1 MPGAVPLIERGDTH
15 CPLQE
20 REPPFWGPVGKKM
33 AEGGSG
39 EPSARAA
46 LQRVGS
52 GKPHNGPL
60 VPQAALIIPILQ
72 ARKLRPREVVTRWS
86 PFLNSRVPRSE
97 YSGGQKSSGAEE
109 DFLKRYKQEQAR
121 VQDELFQV
129 VTREREAATKH
140 RSASLQRGEGS
151 VDQEKRKSA
160 QLARELESREAELN
174 RRDTFYKE
182 QLGRL
187 EKKNA
192 EMYKLSSQQFH
203 EAASKMEGTIKAAA
217 PGPVTRTSIGPERL
231 GPRPQPVMPLPRLSL
246 RVLLPPPP
254 PLLLL
259 PLLLLLLLRGA
270 QGAAGAP
277 RADGGQQPT
286 FRTFLASDWGL
297 THLVVHEQT
306 GEVYVGAV
314 NRIYKLSGN
323 LTLLRAHVTGP
334 VEDNEKC
341 YPPPSVQSCPHGL
354 GSTDNVN
361 KLLLLDYAANRLLAC
376 GSASQGICQFLRL
389 DDLFKLGEPHHRKEH
404 YLSSVREAGSM
415 AGVLIAGPLGQGQAK
430 LFVGT
435 PIDGKSEYFPTL
447 SSRRLMANEE
457 DADMFG
463 FVYQDEFV
471 SSQLKIPSDTLSKF
485 PAFDIYYVYSFRSE
499 QFVYYLTLQLDTQLT
514 SPDAAGEHFF
524 TSKIVRL
531 CVDDPKFYSYVE
543 FPIGCEQAGVEYRL
557 VQDAYLSRP
566 GRALARQL
574 GLAEDEDV
582 LFTVFAQG
590 QKNRVKPP
598 KESVLCLFTLRAI
611 KEKIKERIQ
620 SCYRGE
626 GKLSLPWLLNKELG
640 CINSP
645 LQIDDD
651 FCGQD
656 FNQPLGGTVT
666 IEGTPLFV
674 DKDDGLTAVAAYD
687 YRGRTVVFAG
697 TRSGRIRKILVDLA
711 NPGGRPA
718 LAYES
723 VVAQENSPILRDLVL
738 SPDRQYLY
746 AMTEKQVTRVPVESC
761 VQYTSCELC
770 LGSRDPHCGW
780 CVLHSICSRQDAC
793 ERADEPQRFASDLL
807 QCVQLMVQPR
817 NVSVTMSQVPLVLQ
831 AWNVPDLSAGVNCS
845 FEDFTESE
853 SILEDGRIHCR
864 SPSAREVAPITRGQ
878 GDQRVVKLYLK
889 SKETG
894 KKFASVDFVFYNCSV
909 HQSCLSC
916 VNGSF
921 PCHWCKYRHVCTHNA
936 ADCAFLEGRVN
947 VSEYSY
953 EGNDVSDLPVNLSVV
968 WNGNFVIDNPQNI
981 QAHLY
986 KCPALRESCG
996 LCLKADPRFECGWCV
1011 AERRCSLRPHCPGD
1025 SPAAWMHA
1033 RHGSSRC
1040 TDPKIL
1046 KLFPETGPRQGG
1058 TRLTITGE
1066 NLGLRFEDVR
1076 LGVRVG
1082 KVLCSPVENEYISAE
1097 QIVCEIGDASTVRA
1111 HDALVEVC
1119 VRDCSPHY
1127 RALSPKRFT
1136 FVTPTFYRV
1145 SPARGPLSGGTWIG
1159 IEGSHLNAGSDV
1171 AVSVGGRPCSFSW
1184 RNSREIRCLTPPGQS
1199 PGSAP
1204 IVININRAQLTNP
1217 EVKYN
1222 YTEDPTIL
1230 KIDPEW
1236 SINSGGTLLTVTGT
1250 NLATIREPRIRAK
1263 YGGVER
1269 ENSCLVYN
1277 DTTMVCRAPSVDNP
1291 SRSPPELGERPDEL
1305 GFVMDDVRALLVLN
1319 ASSFVYYPDPVLEP
1333 LSPTGLLE
1341 LKPSSPLI
1349 LKGRNLLPPAP
1360 GNSRLNYTVL
1370 IGSTPCALTVSET
1383 QLLCESPNLTG
1394 QHKVTVRAGGF
1405 EFSPGMLQ
1413 VYSDSLLTL
1422 PAIVGIG
1429 GGGGLL
1435 LLVIVAVLIAYK
1447 RKSRDADRTL
1457 KRLQL
1462 QMDNLESRVALECKE
1477 AFAELQ
1483 TDIHELTND
1492 LDGAGIPFLDY
1503 RTYAMRVL
1511 FPGIEDHPVLKEM
1524 EVQANVEK
1532 SLTLFGQLLTKK
1544 HFLLTFIRTL
1554 EAQRSFSMRDRGNV
1568 ASLIMT
1574 ALQGEME
1581 YATGV
1586 LKQLLSDLIEKNLES
1601 KNHPKLLLRR
1611 TESVAEKMLTNWF
1624 TFLLYKFLKECAGEP
1639 LFMLYCAI
1647 KQQMEKGPIDAITG
1661 EARYSLSEDKLIRQQ
1676 IDYKTLTLN
1685 CVNPENENAPEVPVK
1700 GLNCDTVTQV
1710 KEKLLD
1716 AVYKGVPYSQR
1727 PKAGDMDLEWRQ
1739 GRMARIILQ
1748 DEDVTTKIDN
1758 DWKRLNTLAHYQV
1771 TDGSSVALVPKQTS
1785 AYNISNSSTF
1795 TKSLS
1800 RYESML
1806 RTASSPDSLRSR
1818 TPMITPDLE
1827 SGTKLWHLVKNH
1839 DHLDQ
1844 REGDRGS
1851 KMVSEIYLTR
1861 LLATKGTLQKF
1872 VDDLFET
1879 IFSTAHRGSAL
1890 PLAIK
1895 YMFDFLDEQA
1905 DQHQIHDSDVRH
1917 TWKSNCLP
1925 LRFWVNVIKNPQFVF
1940 DIHKSSITD
1949 ACLSVVAQTFM
1960 DSCSTSEH
1968 KLGKDSPSNKLLYAK
1983 DIPNYKSWVERYYAD
1998 IAKMPAISD
2007 QDMSAYLAEQS
2018 RLHLSQFNSMSAL
2031 HEIYSYITK
2040 YKDEILTALE
2050 KDEQA
2055 RRQRLRSKLEQV
2067 VDTMALSS

>member
-1 MPGAVPLIERGDTH
+1 WSVHRG
-15 CPLQE
+15 
-20 REPPFWGPVGKKM
+20 
-33 AEGGSG
+33 
-39 EPSARAA
+39 RAA
-46 LQRVGS
+46 AMWL
-52 GKPHNGPL
+52 L
-60 VPQAALIIPILQ
+60 
-72 ARKLRPREVVTRWS
+72 W
-86 PFLNSRVPRSE
+86 
-97 YSGGQKSSGAEE
+97 
-109 DFLKRYKQEQAR
+109 LK
-121 VQDELFQV
+121 
-129 VTREREAATKH
+129 H
-140 RSASLQRGEGS
+140 H
-151 VDQEKRKSA
+151 
-160 QLARELESREAELN
+160 
-174 RRDTFYKE
+174 
-182 QLGRL
+182 
-187 EKKNA
+187 
-192 EMYKLSSQQFH
+192 LSINVW
-203 EAASKMEGTIKAAA
+203 T
-217 PGPVTRTSIGPERL
+217 
-231 GPRPQPVMPLPRLSL
+231 
-246 RVLLPPPP
+246 
-254 PLLLL
+254 LLLL
-259 PLLLLLLLRGA
+259 GSTWLPLAEGS
-270 QGAAGAP
+270 P
-277 RADGGQQPT
+277 KSP
-286 FRTFLASDWGL
+286 FRTFPVTDWSL
-297 THLVVHEQT
+297 THLVVHNKT

-314 NRIYKLSGN
+314 NRIYKLSNN
-323 LTLLRAHVTGP
+323 LTLLRTHVTGP

-354 GSTDNVN
+354 VTTNNVN
-361 KLLLLDYAANRLLAC
+361 KLLLVDYSGNRLIAC

-404 YLSSVREAGSM
+404 YLSSVNESGTMS
-415 AGVLIAGPLGQGQAK
+415 GVIIEVLNGQNK
-430 LFVGT
+430 LFIGT

-447 SSRRLMANEE
+447 SSRKLMANEE
-457 DADMFG
+457 NAEMFG

-485 PAFDIYYVYSFRSE
+485 PTFDIYYIYSFSSE

-514 SPDAAGEHFF
+514 SPDSTGEQFF

-543 FPIGCEQAGVEYRL
+543 FPIGCVQDGIEYRL
-557 VQDAYLSRP
+557 IQDAYLTKP
-566 GRALARQL
+566 GKALAKYL
-574 GLAEDEDV
+574 GISEREDI
-582 LFTVFAQG
+582 LFTIFSQG

-598 KESVLCLFTLRAI
+598 KESVLCLFTLKKI
-611 KEKIKERIQ
+611 KDKIKERIQ

-645 LQIDDD
+645 LQIDDN

-674 DKDDGLTAVAAYD
+674 DKEDGMTSVAAYD
-687 YRGRTVVFAG
+687 YRGQTVVFAG
-697 TRSGRIRKILVDLA
+697 TRSGKIKKV
-711 NPGGRPA
+711 GKKHQA
-718 LAYES
+718 LQYEN
-723 VVAQENSPILRDLVL
+723 VVAHEGSSILRDLVL
-738 SPDRQYLY
+738 SPDRQHIY

-761 VQYTSCELC
+761 EQYESCELC

-780 CVLHSICSRQDAC
+780 CVLHNICSRKDRC
-793 ERADEPQRFASDLL
+793 ERADEPQRFASDLR
-807 QCVQLMVQPR
+807 QCVQLTVQPK
-817 NVSVTMSQVPLVLQ
+817 NISVTMSEVPLVLQ

-853 SILEDGRIHCR
+853 SRIEDGKIYCS
-864 SPSAREVAPITRGQ
+864 SPSAKDVIPITRGR
-878 GDQRVVKLYLK
+878 GELLYLK

-921 PCHWCKYRHVCTHNA
+921 PCHWCKYRHICTHNA
-936 ADCAFLEGRVN
+936 ADCSFLEGRVKL
-947 VSEYSY
+947 SEDCPQILPSTQIYIPVGVVKPITLTAKNLPQPQSGQRNYECIFHIPGSTTRVTALRFNSTSIQCQNTSYFY
-953 EGNDVSDLPVNLSVV
+953 EGNDISDLPVNLSVV

-986 KCPALRESCG
+986 KCSALRESCG

-1011 AERRCSLRPHCPGD
+1011 SERRCSLRQHCLAYE
-1025 SPAAWMHA
+1025 SSWMHA
-1033 RHGSSRC
+1033 SSGNSRC
-1040 TDPKIL
+1040 TDPKIT
-1046 KLFPETGPRQGG
+1046 KTGPRQGG

-1066 NLGLRFEDVR
+1066 NLGLKFEDVR
-1076 LGVRVG
+1076 WGVRVG
-1082 KVLCSPVENEYISAE
+1082 KVMCIPIESEYISAE
-1097 QIVCEIGDASTVRA
+1097 QIVCEIGDASPSKVHEAR
-1111 HDALVEVC
+1111 VEVC
-1119 VRDCSPHY
+1119 IRDCSPSY
-1127 RALSPKRFT
+1127 RATSPKSFT
-1136 FVTPTFYRV
+1136 FVVGPV
-1145 SPARGPLSGGTWIG
+1145 LGDKSARGPLSGGTWIA
-1159 IEGSHLNAGSDV
+1159 IEGSHLNAGSN
-1171 AVSVGGRPCSFSW
+1171 VSVTIGGRPCAFSW
-1184 RNSREIRCLTPPGQS
+1184 RSAREIRCRTPPGHTPGGS
-1199 PGSAP
+1199 P
-1204 IVININRAQLTNP
+1204 ILININRAELSNP

-1222 YTEDPTIL
+1222 YTEDPTIQ

-1250 NLATIREPRIRAK
+1250 NLATIKEPRIRAK
-1263 YGGVER
+1263 YCSSER
-1269 ENSCLVYN
+1269 ENNCTVYN
-1277 DTTMVCRAPSVDNP
+1277 DTTMVCYAPSIDNP
-1291 SRSPPELGERPDEL
+1291 VRSPPEVGDRPDEI
-1305 GFVMDDVRALLVLN
+1305 GFIMDNVQALLIIN
-1319 ASSFVYYPDPVLEP
+1319 TTNFVYYPDPVFEP
-1333 LSPTGLLE
+1333 LSPTGMLE

-1349 LKGRNLLPPAP
+1349 LKGRNLLPPAA

-1370 IGSTPCALTVSET
+1370 IGDTPCTLTVSET

-1394 QHKVTVRAGGF
+1394 QHKVTVNAGGF
-1405 EFSPGMLQ
+1405 EFSPGTLQ
-1413 VYSDSLLTL
+1413 IYSDSLLTL
-1422 PAIVGIG
+1422 PAIIGIG

-1435 LLVIVAVLIAYK
+1435 LLIIIIVLIAYK

-1483 TDIHELTND
+1483 TDINELTND

-1532 SLTLFGQLLTKK
+1532 SLTLFGQLLNKK

-1676 IDYKTLTLN
+1676 IDYKMLTLN
-1685 CVNPENENAPEVPVK
+1685 CVNPENENAPEIPVK
-1700 GLNCDTVTQV
+1700 VLNCDTITQV

-1771 TDGSSVALVPKQTS
+1771 TDGSSVALVPKQNS

-1839 DHLDQ
+1839 DHMDQ

-1905 DQHQIHDSDVRH
+1905 DKHQINDYDVRH

-1940 DIHKSSITD
+1940 DIHKNSITD

-2040 YKDEILTALE
+2040 YKDEVRHG
-2050 KDEQA
+2050 DGDSM
-2055 RRQRLRSKLEQV
+2055 RRRRVWLAYRDGRRPWCLGRWRV
-2067 VDTMALSS
+2067 VVTVQLVAMY

>member
-1 MPGAVPLIERGDTH
+1 MTSHSTPPPG
-15 CPLQE
+15 
-20 REPPFWGPVGKKM
+20 
-33 AEGGSG
+33 
-39 EPSARAA
+39 
-46 LQRVGS
+46 
-52 GKPHNGPL
+52 GPL
-60 VPQAALIIPILQ
+60 L
-72 ARKLRPREVVTRWS
+72 
-86 PFLNSRVPRSE
+86 PF
-97 YSGGQKSSGAEE
+97 
-109 DFLKRYKQEQAR
+109 
-121 VQDELFQV
+121 
-129 VTREREAATKH
+129 
-140 RSASLQRGEGS
+140 
-151 VDQEKRKSA
+151 
-160 QLARELESREAELN
+160 
-174 RRDTFYKE
+174 
-182 QLGRL
+182 
-187 EKKNA
+187 
-192 EMYKLSSQQFH
+192 
-203 EAASKMEGTIKAAA
+203 
-217 PGPVTRTSIGPERL
+217 
-231 GPRPQPVMPLPRLSL
+231 
-246 RVLLPPPP
+246 
-254 PLLLL
+254 LLLL
-259 PLLLLLLLRGA
+259 SGVLATTPSDLRSFSPPEG
-270 QGAAGAP
+270 
-277 RADGGQQPT
+277 
-286 FRTFLASDWGL
+286 GL
-297 THLVVHEQT
+297 THLVVHNKT
-306 GEVYVGAV
+306 GEVYLGAV
-314 NRIYKLSGN
+314 NWIFKLSSN
-323 LTLLRAHVTGP
+323 LTKLRSHVTGP
-334 VEDNEKC
+334 VVDNEKC
-341 YPPPSVQSCPHGL
+341 YPPPGVQSCPHEL
-354 GSTDNVN
+354 AQTSNVN
-361 KLLLLDYAANRLLAC
+361 KLLLLDYGQNRLIAC
-376 GSASQGICQFLRL
+376 GSTSQGICQFLRL

-404 YLSSVREAGSM
+404 YLSSVAEAGTMSGVVIGGDATGGGGE
-415 AGVLIAGPLGQGQAK
+415 AGK

-447 SSRRLMANEE
+447 SSRKLMANEE
-457 DADMFG
+457 NADMFS

-485 PAFDIYYVYSFRSE
+485 PAFDIYYIYGFSSE

-514 SPDAAGEHFF
+514 SPDASGEQFF

-543 FPIGCEQAGVEYRL
+543 FPIGCTKDGVEYRM

-566 GRALARQL
+566 GTKLARSL
-574 GLAEDEDV
+574 GISEQEEV

-590 QKNRVKPP
+590 QKNRAKPP
-598 KESVLCLFTLRAI
+598 KESALCLFTLRRI

-626 GKLSLPWLLNKELG
+626 GKLSLPWLLNKELA

-645 LQIDDD
+645 LQIDDN

-656 FNQPLGGTVT
+656 FNQPLGGTST
-666 IEGTPLFV
+666 IEGLPLFV
-674 DKDDGLTAVAAYD
+674 DKDDGMTSVAAYE
-687 YRGRTVVFAG
+687 YRGHTVAFTG
-697 TRSGRIRKILVDLA
+697 TRSGRIKKILVNSVNQPVML
-711 NPGGRPA
+711 
-718 LAYES
+718 YENVTVS
-723 VVAQENSPILRDLVL
+723 EGSPIHRDLL
-738 SPDRQYLY
+738 FSPDHQHIY
-746 AMTEKQVTRVPVESC
+746 ALTDKQVSRVPVESC
-761 VQYTSCELC
+761 EQYSSCSAC
-770 LGSRDPHCGW
+770 LGSGDPHCGW
-780 CVLHSICSRQDAC
+780 CVLHNVCSRKDHC
-793 ERADEPQRFASDLL
+793 ERADEPQRFASRVE
-807 QCVQLMVQPR
+807 QCVKLSVQPG
-817 NVSVTMSQVPLVLQ
+817 NISVTMSEVQLVLQ
-831 AWNVPDLSAGVNCS
+831 AQNVPNLSAGVNCS
-845 FEDFTESE
+845 FEDYTETE
-853 SILEDGRIHCR
+853 GRIFGGRIYCL
-864 SPSAREVAPITRGQ
+864 SPSTREVAPITRNQ
-878 GDQRVVKLYLK
+878 GDKRTVKLYLK

-921 PCHWCKYRHVCTHNA
+921 PCHWCKYRHMCTQNA
-936 ADCAFLEGRVN
+936 NDCSFQEGRVN
-947 VSEYSY
+947 VSEECPQILPSTQIYIPVGVMKPITLLAKNLPQPQSGQRNYECIFHIQGATYSVTALRFNSTSIQCQETSYDY
-953 EGNDVSDLPVNLSVV
+953 EGNDISDLPVDLSVV
-968 WNGNFVIDNPQNI
+968 WNGNQVIDNPFNI

-986 KCPALRESCG
+986 KCYALRDSCG
-996 LCLKADPRFECGWCV
+996 MCLKADPRFECGWCV
-1011 AERRCSLRPHCPGD
+1011 QEKKCSLRQECAPLE
-1025 SPAAWMHA
+1025 SSWMHA
-1033 RHGSSRC
+1033 TTGNSRC
-1040 TDPKIL
+1040 THPKIS

-1066 NLGLRFEDVR
+1066 NLGLQFRDIQTGVR
-1076 LGVRVG
+1076 LG
-1082 KVLCSPVENEYISAE
+1082 KVPCIPIEEEYISSE
-1097 QIVCEIGDASTVRA
+1097 RIVCLLNDATGYRVQEA
-1111 HDALVEVC
+1111 NVEVC
-1119 VRDCSPHY
+1119 VRDCLADY
-1127 RALSPKRFT
+1127 RALSPRAFT
-1136 FVTPTFYRV
+1136 FVTPFFTRV
-1145 SPARGPLSGGTWIG
+1145 LPAQGPLSGGTRIT
-1159 IEGSHLNAGSDV
+1159 IEGNHLNAGSS
-1171 AVSVGGRPCSFSW
+1171 VSVNIGRHLCHFKK
-1184 RNSREIRCLTPPGQS
+1184 RNSREIVCVTPAGLTP
-1199 PGSAP
+1199 GSTPVMVDIDSAEL
-1204 IVININRAQLTNP
+1204 RNP

-1222 YTEDPTIL
+1222 YTDDPTIL
-1230 KIDPEW
+1230 RIEPDW
-1236 SINSGGTLLTVTGT
+1236 SIASGGTLLTISGT
-1250 NLATIREPRIRAK
+1250 NLATIREPKIRAK
-1263 YGGVER
+1263 YGSAESFHNCTVFN
-1269 ENSCLVYN
+1269 NSV
-1277 DTTMVCRAPSVDNP
+1277 MVCLAPSVAD
-1291 SRSPPELGERPDEL
+1291 SERGFSDTGSGPDEI
-1305 GFVMDDVRALLVLN
+1305 GFYMDNVHALVVVN
-1319 ASSFVYYPDPVLEP
+1319 ETFSYYPDPVFEL
-1333 LSPTGLLE
+1333 LSPTGVLE
-1341 LKPSSPLI
+1341 LKPTSPLI
-1349 LKGRNLLPPAP
+1349 LKGRNLIPAAP
-1360 GNSRLNYTVL
+1360 GNSRLNYTVF
-1370 IGSTPCALTVSET
+1370 IGETPCVLTLSET
-1383 QLLCESPNLTG
+1383 QLLCEWPNLTG
-1394 QHKVTVRAGGF
+1394 QHKVTVRVGGF
-1405 EFSPGMLQ
+1405 EYSPGTLQ
-1413 VYSDSLLTL
+1413 IYSDSLLTL
-1422 PAIVGIG
+1422 PAIIGIG

-1435 LLVIVAVLIAYK
+1435 LLVIIAVLIAYK

-1483 TDIHELTND
+1483 TDIHELTQE
-1492 LDGAGIPFLDY
+1492 LDGAGIPFLEY

-1524 EVQANVEK
+1524 EVQANQEK
-1532 SLTLFGQLLTKK
+1532 ALTLFGQLLTKK

-1586 LKQLLSDLIEKNLES
+1586 LKQLLSDLIDKNLES

-1639 LFMLYCAI
+1639 LFMLYCAM
-1647 KQQMEKGPIDAITG
+1647 KQQMEKGPIDSITG

-1676 IDYKTLTLN
+1676 IDYKTLTLH
-1685 CVNPENENAPEVPVK
+1685 CVNPENENAPEVTVK
-1700 GLNCDTVTQV
+1700 GLNCDTITQV

-1716 AVYKGVPYSQR
+1716 AVYKGSPYSQR

-1771 TDGSSVALVPKQTS
+1771 TDGSVIALVPKQNS

-1839 DHLDQ
+1839 DHSDQ

-1905 DQHQIHDSDVRH
+1905 DKHSISDSDVRH

-1940 DIHKSSITD
+1940 DIHKNSITD

-1983 DIPNYKSWVERYYAD
+1983 DIPNYKNWVERYYSD
-1998 IAKMPAISD
+1998 ISRMPVISD

-2031 HEIYSYITK
+2031 HEIYSYIVK
-2040 YKDEILTALE
+2040 YKDEILSALQ
-2050 KDEQA
+2050 KDEQS

-2067 VDTMALSS
+2067 IDTMALAS

>member
-1 MPGAVPLIERGDTH
+1 FKT
-15 CPLQE
+15 
-20 REPPFWGPVGKKM
+20 F
-33 AEGGSG
+33 
-39 EPSARAA
+39 
-46 LQRVGS
+46 
-52 GKPHNGPL
+52 
-60 VPQAALIIPILQ
+60 
-72 ARKLRPREVVTRWS
+72 S
-86 PFLNSRVPRSE
+86 P
-97 YSGGQKSSGAEE
+97 
-109 DFLKRYKQEQAR
+109 
-121 VQDELFQV
+121 
-129 VTREREAATKH
+129 
-140 RSASLQRGEGS
+140 
-151 VDQEKRKSA
+151 
-160 QLARELESREAELN
+160 
-174 RRDTFYKE
+174 KE
-182 QLGRL
+182 
-187 EKKNA
+187 
-192 EMYKLSSQQFH
+192 
-203 EAASKMEGTIKAAA
+203 T
-217 PGPVTRTSIGPERL
+217 
-231 GPRPQPVMPLPRLSL
+231 
-246 RVLLPPPP
+246 
-254 PLLLL
+254 
-259 PLLLLLLLRGA
+259 
-270 QGAAGAP
+270 
-277 RADGGQQPT
+277 
-286 FRTFLASDWGL
+286 GL
-297 THLVVHEQT
+297 THLVIHNKT
-306 GEVYVGAV
+306 GEVYLGAV
-314 NRIYKLSGN
+314 NWIYKLSNN
-323 LTLLRAHVTGP
+323 LTLLRNHMTGP

-354 GSTDNVN
+354 VHTNNVN
-361 KLLLLDYAANRLLAC
+361 KLLLVDYTQNRLIAC

-404 YLSSVREAGSM
+404 YLSSVNESGTMS
-415 AGVLIAGPLGQGQAK
+415 GVIIEGLNGLNNK
-430 LFVGT
+430 LFIGT

-447 SSRRLMANEE
+447 SSRKLMVNEE
-457 DADMFG
+457 NADMFS

-485 PAFDIYYVYSFRSE
+485 PAFDIYYIYSFSSE

-514 SPDAAGEHFF
+514 SPDASSEQFF

-543 FPIGCEQAGVEYRL
+543 FPIGCTKDGVEYRL
-557 VQDAYLSRP
+557 IQDAFLSRP
-566 GRALARQL
+566 GKHLARSL
-574 GLAEDEDV
+574 EISEKEDI
-582 LFTVFAQG
+582 LFTVFSQG
-590 QKNRVKPP
+590 QKNRAKPP
-598 KESVLCLFTLRAI
+598 KESAMCLFTLRKI

-620 SCYRGE
+620 SCYKGD
-626 GKLSLPWLLNKELG
+626 GKLSLPWLLNKELA

-645 LQIDDD
+645 LQIDDN

-656 FNQPLGGTVT
+656 FNQPLGGTTT
-666 IEGTPLFV
+666 IEGIPLFI
-674 DKDDGLTAVAAYD
+674 DKDDGMTSVAAYD
-687 YRGRTVVFAG
+687 YRGNTVAFTG
-697 TRSGRIRKILVDLA
+697 TRSGKIKKILVTSVKTPQPSL
-711 NPGGRPA
+711 
-718 LAYES
+718 LYEN
-723 VVAQENSPILRDLVL
+723 VVVSEGSPILRDLL
-738 SPDRQYLY
+738 FSPDFQYIY
-746 AMTEKQVTRVPVESC
+746 AMTEKQVSRVPVESC
-761 VQYTSCELC
+761 EQYTSCEEC
-770 LGSRDPHCGW
+770 LGSKDPHCGW
-780 CVLHSICSRQDAC
+780 CVLHNVCSRKDIC
-793 ERADEPQRFASDLL
+793 ERAEEPQRFASDLR
-807 QCVQLMVQPR
+807 QCVKLSIQPK
-817 NVSVTMSQVPLVLQ
+817 NISVTMSEVQVSATALHLHGSNSITSPQIAIIIPKLNQSDHISYSSKCLPLQ
-831 AWNVPDLSAGVNCS
+831 PDLVIIISM
-845 FEDFTESE
+845 FY
-853 SILEDGRIHCR
+853 I
-864 SPSAREVAPITRGQ
+864 SP
-878 GDQRVVKLYLK
+878 GDKRVVKLYLK

-921 PCHWCKYRHVCTHNA
+921 PCHWCKYRHMCTHNA
-936 ADCAFLEGRVN
+936 ADCSFQEGRVN
-947 VSEYSY
+947 VSEDCPQILPSTQIYIPVGVVKPITLAAKNLPQPQSGQRNYECIFHIQGTVISVTALRFNSTSIQCQKTSYVY
-953 EGNDVSDLPVNLSVV
+953 EGNDISDLPVDLSVV

-986 KCPALRESCG
+986 KCTALRESCG
-996 LCLKADPRFECGWCV
+996 MCLKADPRFECGWCV
-1011 AERRCSLRPHCPGD
+1011 QEKKCSLRQHCPIHE
-1025 SPAAWMHA
+1025 SSWMHA
-1033 RHGSSRC
+1033 SAGNSRC
-1040 TDPKIL
+1040 THPKIT
-1046 KLFPETGPRQGG
+1046 KLLPETGPRQGG
-1058 TRLTITGE
+1058 TRLTIIGE
-1066 NLGLRFEDVR
+1066 NLGLQFRDIQS
-1076 LGVRVG
+1076 GVRVG
-1082 KVLCSPVENEYISAE
+1082 KVVCYPIEEEYISAE
-1097 QIVCEIGDASTVRA
+1097 QIVCQISDATGYRVQEA
-1111 HDALVEVC
+1111 NVEVC
-1119 VRDCSPHY
+1119 VRDCSLDY
-1127 RALSPKRFT
+1127 RAISPKTFT
-1136 FVTPTFYRV
+1136 FVTPYFSRV
-1145 SPARGPLSGGTWIG
+1145 NPPRGPVSGGTRIT
-1159 IEGSHLNAGSDV
+1159 IEGNHLNAGS
-1171 AVSVGGRPCSFSW
+1171 AVSVNIGLHPCRFERRST
-1184 RNSREIRCLTPPGQS
+1184 REIVCVTPSGQNPGGT
-1199 PGSAP
+1199 P
-1204 IVININRAQLTNP
+1204 VMVDINWAELRNP
-1217 EVKYN
+1217 EVKFN

-1236 SINSGGTLLTVTGT
+1236 SIASGGTPLTITGT
-1250 NLATIREPRIRAK
+1250 NLATIKEPKIRAK
-1263 YGGVER
+1263 YGSAESFDNCTVH
-1269 ENSCLVYN
+1269 N
-1277 DTTMVCRAPSVDNP
+1277 DSTMVCFAPSVAESEKSFSD
-1291 SRSPPELGERPDEL
+1291 SGDRPDEI
-1305 GFVMDDVRALLVLN
+1305 GFIMDNVQSVLIVN
-1319 ASSFVYYPDPVLEP
+1319 ETVFSYYPDPVFEP
-1333 LSPTGLLE
+1333 LSTSGILE

-1349 LKGRNLLPPAP
+1349 LKGRNLIPSAP
-1360 GNSRLNYTVL
+1360 GNSRLNYTVF
-1370 IGSTPCALTVSET
+1370 IGETPCVLTLSET
-1383 QLLCESPNLTG
+1383 QLLCEWPNLTG
-1394 QHKVTVRAGGF
+1394 QHKVTIKVGGF
-1405 EFSPGMLQ
+1405 EYSPGTLQ
-1413 VYSDSLLTL
+1413 IYSDSLLTL
-1422 PAIVGIG
+1422 PAIIGIG

-1435 LLVIVAVLIAYK
+1435 LLIIIIVLIAYK

-1532 SLTLFGQLLTKK
+1532 ALNLFGQLLNKK

-1676 IDYKTLTLN
+1676 IDYKTLTLH
-1685 CVNPENENAPEVPVK
+1685 CVNPENENSPEVTVK

-1716 AVYKGVPYSQR
+1716 AVYKGMPYSQR

-1771 TDGSSVALVPKQTS
+1771 TDGSVIALVPKQNS

-1839 DHLDQ
+1839 DHSDQ

-1905 DQHQIHDSDVRH
+1905 DKHQISDSDVRH

-1940 DIHKSSITD
+1940 DIHKNSITD

-1983 DIPNYKSWVERYYAD
+1983 DIPNYKNWVERYYSD
-1998 IAKMPAISD
+1998 ISRMPAISD

-2018 RLHLSQFNSMSAL
+2018 RLHLSQFNSISAL
-2031 HEIYSYITK
+2031 HEIYSYIVK
-2040 YKDEILTALE
+2040 YKDEILSALE

-2055 RRQRLRSKLEQV
+2055 RRQRLRCKLEQV
-2067 VDTMALSS
+2067 IDTMALAS

>member
-1 MPGAVPLIERGDTH
+1 
-15 CPLQE
+15 
-20 REPPFWGPVGKKM
+20 M
-33 AEGGSG
+33 ALAGC
-39 EPSARAA
+39 
-46 LQRVGS
+46 
-52 GKPHNGPL
+52 
-60 VPQAALIIPILQ
+60 
-72 ARKLRPREVVTRWS
+72 
-86 PFLNSRVPRSE
+86 
-97 YSGGQKSSGAEE
+97 
-109 DFLKRYKQEQAR
+109 
-121 VQDELFQV
+121 
-129 VTREREAATKH
+129 EAAAMWPLWLRH
-140 RSASLQRGEGS
+140 RLCIN
-151 VDQEKRKSA
+151 VW
-160 QLARELESREAELN
+160 
-174 RRDTFYKE
+174 T
-182 QLGRL
+182 
-187 EKKNA
+187 
-192 EMYKLSSQQFH
+192 
-203 EAASKMEGTIKAAA
+203 
-217 PGPVTRTSIGPERL
+217 
-231 GPRPQPVMPLPRLSL
+231 
-246 RVLLPPPP
+246 
-254 PLLLL
+254 LLLL
-259 PLLLLLLLRGA
+259 GSTWLPLA
-270 QGAAGAP
+270 ESSP
-277 RADGGQQPT
+277 KSP
-286 FRTFLASDWGL
+286 FRTFPVTDWSL
-297 THLVVHEQT
+297 THLVVHNKT

-314 NRIYKLSGN
+314 NRIYKLSNN
-323 LTLLRAHVTGP
+323 LTLLRTHVTGP

-354 GSTDNVN
+354 VTTNNVN
-361 KLLLLDYAANRLLAC
+361 KLLLVDYSGNRLIAC

-404 YLSSVREAGSM
+404 YLSSVNESGTMS
-415 AGVLIAGPLGQGQAK
+415 GVIIEVLNGQNK
-430 LFVGT
+430 LFIGT

-447 SSRRLMANEE
+447 SSRKLMANEE
-457 DADMFG
+457 NAEMFG

-485 PAFDIYYVYSFRSE
+485 PTFDIYYIYSFSSE

-514 SPDAAGEHFF
+514 SPDSTGEQFF

-543 FPIGCEQAGVEYRL
+543 FPIGCVQDGIEYRL
-557 VQDAYLSRP
+557 IQDAYLTRP
-566 GRALARQL
+566 GKALAKYL
-574 GLAEDEDV
+574 GISEQEDI
-582 LFTVFAQG
+582 LFTIFSQG

-598 KESVLCLFTLRAI
+598 KESVLCLFTLKKI
-611 KEKIKERIQ
+611 KDKIKERIQ

-645 LQIDDD
+645 LQIDDN

-674 DKDDGLTAVAAYD
+674 DKEDGMTSVAAYD
-687 YRGRTVVFAG
+687 YRGQTVVFAG
-697 TRSGRIRKILVDLA
+697 TRSGKIKKILVDLLA
-711 NPGGRPA
+711 ERKHQA
-718 LAYES
+718 LQYEN
-723 VVAQENSPILRDLVL
+723 VVAHEGSSILRDLVL
-738 SPDRQYLY
+738 SPDRQHIY

-761 VQYTSCELC
+761 EQYESCELC

-780 CVLHSICSRQDAC
+780 CVLHNICSRKDRC
-793 ERADEPQRFASDLL
+793 ERADEPQRFASDLR
-807 QCVQLMVQPR
+807 QCVQLTVQPK
-817 NVSVTMSQVPLVLQ
+817 NISVTMSEVPLVLQ

-853 SILEDGRIHCR
+853 SRIEDGKIYCS
-864 SPSAREVAPITRGQ
+864 SPSAKDVIPITRGR
-878 GDQRVVKLYLK
+878 GDKRVVKLYLK

-921 PCHWCKYRHVCTHNA
+921 PCHWCKYRHICTHNA
-936 ADCAFLEGRVN
+936 ADCSFLEGRVKL
-947 VSEYSY
+947 SEDCPQILPSTQIYIPVGVVKPITLTAKNLPQPQSGQRNYECIFHIPGSTTRVTALRFNSTSIQCQNTSYFY
-953 EGNDVSDLPVNLSVV
+953 EGNDISDLPVNLSVV

-986 KCPALRESCG
+986 KCSALRESCG

-1011 AERRCSLRPHCPGD
+1011 SERRCSLRQHCLAYE
-1025 SPAAWMHA
+1025 SSWMHA
-1033 RHGSSRC
+1033 SSGNSRC
-1040 TDPKIL
+1040 TDPKIT
-1046 KLFPETGPRQGG
+1046 KLSPETGPRQGG

-1066 NLGLRFEDVR
+1066 NLGLKFEDVR
-1076 LGVRVG
+1076 WGVRVG
-1082 KVLCSPVENEYISAE
+1082 KVICIPIESEYISAE
-1097 QIVCEIGDASTVRA
+1097 QIVCEIGDASPSKVHEAR
-1111 HDALVEVC
+1111 VEVC
-1119 VRDCSPHY
+1119 IRDCSPSY
-1127 RALSPKRFT
+1127 RATSPKSFT
-1136 FVTPTFYRV
+1136 FVTPTFSRV
-1145 SPARGPLSGGTWIG
+1145 VPARGPLSGGTWIA
-1159 IEGSHLNAGSDV
+1159 IEGSHLNAGSN
-1171 AVSVGGRPCSFSW
+1171 VSVTIGGRPCAFSW
-1184 RNSREIRCLTPPGQS
+1184 RSAREIRCRTPPGHTPGGS
-1199 PGSAP
+1199 P
-1204 IVININRAQLTNP
+1204 ILININRAELSNP

-1222 YTEDPTIL
+1222 YTEDPTIQ

-1250 NLATIREPRIRAK
+1250 NLATIKEPRIRAK
-1263 YGGVER
+1263 YCNSER
-1269 ENSCLVYN
+1269 ENNCTVYN
-1277 DTTMVCRAPSVDNP
+1277 DTTMVCYAPSIDNP
-1291 SRSPPELGERPDEL
+1291 VRSPPEVGDRPDEI
-1305 GFVMDDVRALLVLN
+1305 GFVMDNVQALLIIN
-1319 ASSFVYYPDPVLEP
+1319 TTNFVYYPDPVFEP
-1333 LSPTGLLE
+1333 LSPTGMLE

-1349 LKGRNLLPPAP
+1349 LKGRNLLPPAA

-1370 IGSTPCALTVSET
+1370 IGDTPCTLTVSET

-1394 QHKVTVRAGGF
+1394 QHKVTIKAGGF
-1405 EFSPGMLQ
+1405 EFSPGTLQ
-1413 VYSDSLLTL
+1413 IYSDSLLTL
-1422 PAIVGIG
+1422 PAIIGIG

-1435 LLVIVAVLIAYK
+1435 LLIIIIVLIAYK

-1483 TDIHELTND
+1483 TDINELTND

-1532 SLTLFGQLLTKK
+1532 SLTLFGQLLNKK

-1676 IDYKTLTLN
+1676 IDYKMLTLN
-1685 CVNPENENAPEVPVK
+1685 CVNPENENAPEIPVK
-1700 GLNCDTVTQV
+1700 VLNCDTITQV

-1771 TDGSSVALVPKQTS
+1771 TDGSSVALVPKQNS

-1839 DHLDQ
+1839 DHMDQ

-1905 DQHQIHDSDVRH
+1905 DKHQINDYDVRH

-1940 DIHKSSITD
+1940 DIHKNSITD

-2040 YKDEILTALE
+2040 YKDEILAALE

-2055 RRQRLRSKLEQV
+2055 RRQRLRSKLEQAI
-2067 VDTMALSS
+2067 DTMALSS

>member
-1 MPGAVPLIERGDTH
+1 MICHPT
-15 CPLQE
+15 
-20 REPPFWGPVGKKM
+20 
-33 AEGGSG
+33 
-39 EPSARAA
+39 PS
-46 LQRVGS
+46 LG
-52 GKPHNGPL
+52 GPL
-60 VPQAALIIPILQ
+60 L
-72 ARKLRPREVVTRWS
+72 
-86 PFLNSRVPRSE
+86 PF
-97 YSGGQKSSGAEE
+97 
-109 DFLKRYKQEQAR
+109 
-121 VQDELFQV
+121 
-129 VTREREAATKH
+129 
-140 RSASLQRGEGS
+140 
-151 VDQEKRKSA
+151 
-160 QLARELESREAELN
+160 
-174 RRDTFYKE
+174 
-182 QLGRL
+182 
-187 EKKNA
+187 
-192 EMYKLSSQQFH
+192 
-203 EAASKMEGTIKAAA
+203 
-217 PGPVTRTSIGPERL
+217 
-231 GPRPQPVMPLPRLSL
+231 
-246 RVLLPPPP
+246 
-254 PLLLL
+254 LLLL
-259 PLLLLLLLRGA
+259 SGVLATIPSNL
-270 QGAAGAP
+270 
-277 RADGGQQPT
+277 
-286 FRTFLASDWGL
+286 RTFSPPEGGL
-297 THLVVHEQT
+297 THLVVHNKT
-306 GEVYVGAV
+306 GEVYLGAV
-314 NRIYKLSGN
+314 NWIFKLSSN
-323 LTLLRAHVTGP
+323 LTKLRNHVTGP
-334 VEDNEKC
+334 VVDNEKC
-341 YPPPSVQSCPHGL
+341 YPPPGVQSCPHEL
-354 GSTDNVN
+354 AQTSNVN
-361 KLLLLDYAANRLLAC
+361 KLLLLDYGQNRLIAC
-376 GSASQGICQFLRL
+376 GSTSQGICQFLRL

-404 YLSSVREAGSM
+404 YLSSVAEAGTMSGVVIGGDA
-415 AGVLIAGPLGQGQAK
+415 AGGGGGAGK

-447 SSRRLMANEE
+447 SSRKLMANEE
-457 DADMFG
+457 NADMFS

-485 PAFDIYYVYSFRSE
+485 PAFDIYYIYGFSSE

-514 SPDAAGEHFF
+514 SPDASGEQFF

-543 FPIGCEQAGVEYRL
+543 FPIGCTKDGVEYRL

-566 GRALARQL
+566 GSKLARSL
-574 GLAEDEDV
+574 GISEQDEV

-590 QKNRVKPP
+590 QKNRAKPP
-598 KESVLCLFTLRAI
+598 KESALCLFTLRRI

-626 GKLSLPWLLNKELG
+626 GKLSLPWLLNKELA

-645 LQIDDD
+645 LQIDDN

-656 FNQPLGGTVT
+656 FNQPLGGTST
-666 IEGTPLFV
+666 IEGLPLFV
-674 DKDDGLTAVAAYD
+674 DKDDGMTSVAAYE
-687 YRGRTVVFAG
+687 YHGHTVAFTG
-697 TRSGRIRKILVDLA
+697 TRSGRIKK
-711 NPGGRPA
+711 
-718 LAYES
+718 ES
-723 VVAQENSPILRDLVL
+723 RVRWDGSQMNGVVSEGSPIHRDLL
-738 SPDRQYLY
+738 FSPDYQHIY
-746 AMTEKQVTRVPVESC
+746 ALTDKQVSRVPVESC
-761 VQYTSCELC
+761 EQYSSCSGC
-770 LGSRDPHCGW
+770 LGSGDPHCGW
-780 CVLHSICSRQDAC
+780 CVLHNVCSRKDRC
-793 ERADEPQRFASDLL
+793 ERADEPQRFASRVE
-807 QCVQLMVQPR
+807 QCVKLSVQPG
-817 NVSVTMSQVPLVLQ
+817 NISVTMSKVQVRHLTINH
-831 AWNVPDLSAGVNCS
+831 NVPNLSAGVNCS
-845 FEDFTESE
+845 FEDYTETE
-853 SILEDGRIHCR
+853 GRIFGGRIYCL
-864 SPSAREVAPITRGQ
+864 SPSTREVAPITRNQ
-878 GDQRVVKLYLK
+878 GDKRTVKLYLK

-921 PCHWCKYRHVCTHNA
+921 PCHWCKYRHMCTQNA
-936 ADCAFLEGRVN
+936 NDCSFQEGRVN
-947 VSEYSY
+947 MSEECPQILPSTQIYIPVGVMKPITLLAKNLPQPQSGQRNYECIFHIQGATYSVTALRFNSTSIQCQRTSYDY
-953 EGNDVSDLPVNLSVV
+953 EGNDLSDLPVDLSVV
-968 WNGNFVIDNPQNI
+968 WNENQVIDNPFNI

-986 KCPALRESCG
+986 KCYALRDSCG
-996 LCLKADPRFECGWCV
+996 MCLKADPRFECGWCV
-1011 AERRCSLRPHCPGD
+1011 QEKKCSLRQECAPLD
-1025 SPAAWMHA
+1025 SNWMHPTA
-1033 RHGSSRC
+1033 GNSRC
-1040 TDPKIL
+1040 THPKIT

-1066 NLGLRFEDVR
+1066 NLGLQFRDILTGVR
-1076 LGVRVG
+1076 LG
-1082 KVLCSPVENEYISAE
+1082 KVPCIPIEEEYISAE
-1097 QIVCEIGDASTVRA
+1097 RIVCLLNDATGYRVQEA
-1111 HDALVEVC
+1111 NVEVC
-1119 VRDCSPHY
+1119 VRDCLTDY
-1127 RALSPKRFT
+1127 RALSPRAFT
-1136 FVTPTFYRV
+1136 FVTPFFTRV
-1145 SPARGPLSGGTWIG
+1145 LPAQGPLSGGTRVT
-1159 IEGSHLNAGSDV
+1159 IEGNHLNAGS
-1171 AVSVGGRPCSFSW
+1171 SVFVNIGRHPCHFKK
-1184 RNSREIRCLTPPGQS
+1184 RNAREIVCVTPAGLTP
-1199 PGSAP
+1199 GSTPVMVDIDSAEL
-1204 IVININRAQLTNP
+1204 RNP

-1222 YTEDPTIL
+1222 YTDDPTVLRIEP
-1230 KIDPEW
+1230 DW
-1236 SINSGGTLLTVTGT
+1236 SIASGGTLLTVSGT
-1250 NLATIREPRIRAK
+1250 NLATIREPKIRAK
-1263 YGGVER
+1263 YGSNCTVFN
-1269 ENSCLVYN
+1269 NSV
-1277 DTTMVCRAPSVDNP
+1277 MVCLAPSVTD
-1291 SRSPPELGERPDEL
+1291 SERGFSDTGSGPDEI
-1305 GFVMDDVRALLVLN
+1305 GFYMDNVHALVVVN
-1319 ASSFVYYPDPVLEP
+1319 ETFSYYPDPVFEP
-1333 LSPTGLLE
+1333 LSPTGVLE
-1341 LKPSSPLI
+1341 LKPTSPLI
-1349 LKGRNLLPPAP
+1349 LKGRNLIPAAP
-1360 GNSRLNYTVL
+1360 GNSRLNYTVF
-1370 IGSTPCALTVSET
+1370 IGETPCVLTLSET
-1383 QLLCESPNLTG
+1383 QLLCEWPNLTG
-1394 QHKVTVRAGGF
+1394 QHKVTIRVGGF
-1405 EFSPGMLQ
+1405 EYSPGTLQ
-1413 VYSDSLLTL
+1413 IYSDSLLTL
-1422 PAIVGIG
+1422 PAIIGIG

-1435 LLVIVAVLIAYK
+1435 LLVIIAVLIAYK

-1483 TDIHELTND
+1483 TDIHELTQE

-1524 EVQANVEK
+1524 EVQANQEK
-1532 SLTLFGQLLTKK
+1532 ALTLFGQLLTKK

-1586 LKQLLSDLIEKNLES
+1586 LKQLLSDLIDKNLES

-1639 LFMLYCAI
+1639 LFMLYCAM
-1647 KQQMEKGPIDAITG
+1647 KQQMEKGPIDSITG

-1676 IDYKTLTLN
+1676 IDYKTLTLH
-1685 CVNPENENAPEVPVK
+1685 CMNPENENASEVTVK
-1700 GLNCDTVTQV
+1700 GLNCDTITQV

-1716 AVYKGVPYSQR
+1716 AVYKGSPYSQR

-1771 TDGSSVALVPKQTS
+1771 TDGSVIALVPKQNS

-1839 DHLDQ
+1839 DHSDQ

-1905 DQHQIHDSDVRH
+1905 DKHSISDSDVRH

-1940 DIHKSSITD
+1940 DIHKNSITD

-1983 DIPNYKSWVERYYAD
+1983 DIPNYKNWVERYYSD
-1998 IAKMPAISD
+1998 ISRMPAISD

-2031 HEIYSYITK
+2031 HEIYSYIVK
-2040 YKDEILTALE
+2040 YKDEILSALQ
-2050 KDEQA
+2050 KDEQS

-2067 VDTMALSS
+2067 IDTMALAS

>member
-1 MPGAVPLIERGDTH
+1 MAGVCLH
-15 CPLQE
+15 CTYL
-20 REPPFWGPVGKKM
+20 WTSTKM
-33 AEGGSG
+33 KLYWVMLFLWTLFVSGFGG
-39 EPSARAA
+39 ARAM
-46 LQRVGS
+46 
-52 GKPHNGPL
+52 
-60 VPQAALIIPILQ
+60 
-72 ARKLRPREVVTRWS
+72 
-86 PFLNSRVPRSE
+86 
-97 YSGGQKSSGAEE
+97 E
-109 DFLKRYKQEQAR
+109 D
-121 VQDELFQV
+121 
-129 VTREREAATKH
+129 
-140 RSASLQRGEGS
+140 
-151 VDQEKRKSA
+151 
-160 QLARELESREAELN
+160 
-174 RRDTFYKE
+174 
-182 QLGRL
+182 
-187 EKKNA
+187 
-192 EMYKLSSQQFH
+192 LSS
-203 EAASKMEGTIKAAA
+203 S
-217 PGPVTRTSIGPERL
+217 
-231 GPRPQPVMPLPRLSL
+231 
-246 RVLLPPPP
+246 
-254 PLLLL
+254 
-259 PLLLLLLLRGA
+259 
-270 QGAAGAP
+270 
-277 RADGGQQPT
+277 
-286 FRTFLASDWGL
+286 FRTFSVSDGTL
-297 THLVVHEQT
+297 THLVVHNKT
-306 GEVYVGAV
+306 GDIYVGGV
-314 NRIYKLSGN
+314 NWIYKLSDN
-323 LTLLRAHVTGP
+323 LTLSRKHETGP

-341 YPPPSVQSCPHGL
+341 YPPPSVQSCPYGL
-354 GSTDNVN
+354 VLTNNLN
-361 KLLLLDYAANRLLAC
+361 KLLLIDYVKNRLIAC
-376 GSASQGICQFLRL
+376 GSTSQGICQFLRL
-389 DDLFKLGEPHHRKEH
+389 DDLFKLGEPNHRKEH
-404 YLSSVREAGSM
+404 YLSSVSEPGTMS
-415 AGVLIAGPLGQGQAK
+415 GVIIEVPGGQNK
-430 LFVGT
+430 LFIGT

-447 SSRRLMANEE
+447 SSRKLMADEE
-457 DADMFG
+457 NGEMFG

-485 PAFDIYYVYSFRSE
+485 PSFDIYYIYSFSSE

-514 SPDAAGEHFF
+514 SPDSSGEQFF

-531 CVDDPKFYSYVE
+531 CVDDCKFYSYVE
-543 FPIGCEQAGVEYRL
+543 FPVGCTKDGVEYRL
-557 VQDAYLSRP
+557 IQDAYLSKP
-566 GRALARQL
+566 GKILARSL
-574 GLAEDEDV
+574 GISEEEDI
-582 LFTVFAQG
+582 LFTVFSQG

-598 KESVLCLFTLRAI
+598 KESALCLFTLRKI

-626 GKLSLPWLLNKELG
+626 GKLSLPWLLNKELA

-645 LQIDDD
+645 LQIDDH

-656 FNQPLGGTVT
+656 FNQPLGGTST
-666 IEGTPLFV
+666 IEGLPLFI
-674 DKDDGLTAVAAYD
+674 DKDDGMTAVAAYD
-687 YRGRTVVFAG
+687 YRGHTVVFVG
-697 TRSGRIRKILVDLA
+697 TRGGKLKKILVDSISLA
-711 NPGGRPA
+711 A
-718 LAYES
+718 LPSVLYEKL
-723 VVAQENSPILRDLVL
+723 VVSEGSAILRDMVL
-738 SPDRQYLY
+738 SPDYQHIYI
-746 AMTEKQVTRVPVESC
+746 MTEKQISRVPVESC
-761 VQYTSCELC
+761 EQYGTCDEC

-780 CVLHSICSRQDAC
+780 CVLHNICSRKDKC
-793 ERADEPQRFASDLL
+793 ERANEAQRFASLL
-807 QCVQLMVQPR
+807 QQCVQLSVQP
-817 NVSVTMSQVPLVLQ
+817 NNISVTMSEVQLVLQ
-831 AWNVPDLSAGVNCS
+831 ARNVPDLSSGVNCS
-845 FEDFTESE
+845 FEDFIESE
-853 SILEDGRIHCR
+853 GRIQHGRIYCV
-864 SPSAREVAPITRGQ
+864 SPSAKDVVPITQHQ
-878 GDQRVVKLYLK
+878 GDQRVIKLFLK

-894 KKFASVDFVFYNCSV
+894 KKFASVEFVFYNCSV

-921 PCHWCKYRHVCTHNA
+921 PCHWCKYRHLCTHDA
-936 ADCAFLEGRVN
+936 ADCSFQEGRVN
-947 VSEYSY
+947 MSEDCPQILPSTQIYIPVGVVKPITLAAKNLPQPQSGQRNYECIFHIQGAVTRVTALRFNSSSIQCQNSSYSY
-953 EGNDVSDLPVNLSVV
+953 EGNDISDLPVDLSVV
-968 WNGNFVIDNPQNI
+968 WNGNFVIDNPKNI

-986 KCPALRESCG
+986 KCTAQRTSCG
-996 LCLKADPRFECGWCV
+996 LCLKAEPRFECGWCV
-1011 AERRCSLRPHCPGD
+1011 MDKKCSLRQHCLAPENN
-1025 SPAAWMHA
+1025 WMHA
-1033 RHGSSRC
+1033 SNGNSRC
-1040 TDPKIL
+1040 TDPKITEL
-1046 KLFPETGPRQGG
+1046 SPRTGPVQGG

-1066 NLGLRFEDVR
+1066 NLGLKFRDIQS
-1076 LGVRVG
+1076 GVRVG
-1082 KVLCSPVENEYISAE
+1082 RVSCNPIESDYISAM
-1097 QIVCEIGDASTVRA
+1097 QIVCEVGKFRDSAGHQA
-1111 HDALVEVC
+1111 YVEVC
-1119 VRDCSPHY
+1119 VRDCSPEYKAVSH
-1127 RALSPKRFT
+1127 KTFT
-1136 FVTPTFYRV
+1136 FVDPKFIRVTP
-1145 SPARGPLSGGTWIG
+1145 AQGPISGGTRITVM
-1159 IEGSHLNAGSDV
+1159 GSNLNAGSAV
-1171 AVSVGGRPCSFSW
+1171 AVTIGGKSCEFERRVRTEIVCVTPAGDNAGSTPIVVQLNW
-1184 RNSREIRCLTPPGQS
+1184 AELKNSR
-1199 PGSAP
+1199 
-1204 IVININRAQLTNP
+1204 VN
-1217 EVKYN
+1217 YN
-1222 YTEDPTIL
+1222 YTNDPTF
-1230 KIDPEW
+1230 KKMEPDW
-1236 SINSGGTLLTVTGT
+1236 SIASGGTPLTVTGT
-1250 NLATIREPRIRAK
+1250 NLATIQEPRMRVK
-1263 YGGVER
+1263 YGNLEST
-1269 ENSCLVYN
+1269 NNCTVYN
-1277 DTTMVCRAPSVDNP
+1277 DSVIVCAAPSIIGADRAPSETGD
-1291 SRSPPELGERPDEL
+1291 SPDEI
-1305 GFVMDDVRALLVLN
+1305 GFIMDNVQSLLILN
-1319 ASSFVYYPDPVLEP
+1319 DTTFIYHPDPIFEP
-1333 LSPTGLLE
+1333 LSPNGVLE

-1349 LKGRNLLPPAP
+1349 LKGRNVIPATS
-1360 GNSRLNYTVL
+1360 GSARLNYTVL
-1370 IGSTPCALTVSET
+1370 IGDTPCALTVSEN

-1394 QHKVTVRAGGF
+1394 QHRVTIKVGGF

-1413 VYSDSLLTL
+1413 IYSDSLLTL
-1422 PAIVGIG
+1422 PAIIGIG

-1435 LLVIVAVLIAYK
+1435 LLIIIIVLIAYK

-1532 SLTLFGQLLTKK
+1532 ALTLFGQLLNKK

-1676 IDYKTLTLN
+1676 IDYKTLNLN
-1685 CVNPENENAPEVPVK
+1685 CVNPENENAPEVSVK
-1700 GLNCDTVTQV
+1700 GLNCDTITQV

-1727 PKAGDMDLEWRQ
+1727 PKAADMDLEWRQ
-1739 GRMARIILQ
+1739 GRIARIILQ

-1771 TDGSSVALVPKQTS
+1771 TDGSIVALVPKQTS

-1905 DQHQIHDSDVRH
+1905 DKHQITDSDVRH

-1940 DIHKSSITD
+1940 DIHKNSITD

-1983 DIPNYKSWVERYYAD
+1983 DIPNYKNWVERYYAD

-2040 YKDEILTALE
+2040 YRDEILGALE

-2055 RRQRLRSKLEQV
+2055 RRQRLRCKLEQV
-2067 VDTMALSS
+2067 IDTMALSS

>member
-1 MPGAVPLIERGDTH
+1 MRI
-15 CPLQE
+15 Q
-20 REPPFWGPVGKKM
+20 
-33 AEGGSG
+33 
-39 EPSARAA
+39 
-46 LQRVGS
+46 
-52 GKPHNGPL
+52 
-60 VPQAALIIPILQ
+60 
-72 ARKLRPREVVTRWS
+72 
-86 PFLNSRVPRSE
+86 
-97 YSGGQKSSGAEE
+97 
-109 DFLKRYKQEQAR
+109 
-121 VQDELFQV
+121 
-129 VTREREAATKH
+129 
-140 RSASLQRGEGS
+140 
-151 VDQEKRKSA
+151 
-160 QLARELESREAELN
+160 
-174 RRDTFYKE
+174 
-182 QLGRL
+182 
-187 EKKNA
+187 
-192 EMYKLSSQQFH
+192 
-203 EAASKMEGTIKAAA
+203 ASK
-217 PGPVTRTSIGPERL
+217 
-231 GPRPQPVMPLPRLSL
+231 PLPFHLWT
-246 RVLLPPPP
+246 LLFFGVSWI
-254 PLLLL
+254 L
-259 PLLLLLLLRGA
+259 PG
-270 QGAAGAP
+270 
-277 RADGGQQPT
+277 DGSPKP
-286 FRTFLASDWGL
+286 FRTFVGSDWSL
-297 THLVVHEQT
+297 THLVVHNKT
-306 GEVYVGAV
+306 GEVYLGAV
-314 NRIYKLSGN
+314 NRIFKLSSN
-323 LTLLRAHVTGP
+323 LTLLRVHVTGP

-341 YPPPSVQSCPHGL
+341 YPPPSVQSCSHNL
-354 GSTDNVN
+354 VTTNNVN
-361 KLLLLDYAANRLLAC
+361 KLLLVDYSLDRLIAC

-389 DDLFKLGEPHHRKEH
+389 GDLFKLGEPHHRKEH
-404 YLSSVREAGSM
+404 YLSSVNESGTMS
-415 AGVLIAGPLGQGQAK
+415 GVIIEVPNGQNK

-447 SSRRLMANEE
+447 SSRKLLSSEE
-457 DADMFG
+457 NAEMFG

-485 PAFDIYYVYSFRSE
+485 PTFDIYYVYSFNSE

-514 SPDAAGEHFF
+514 SPDSTGEQFF

-543 FPIGCEQAGVEYRL
+543 FPIGCMKDGVEYRL
-557 VQDAYLSRP
+557 IQDAYLSKP
-566 GRALARQL
+566 GKRLAKEL
-574 GLAEDEDV
+574 GISEREDI
-582 LFTVFAQG
+582 LFTVFSQG
-590 QKNRVKPP
+590 QKNRIKPP
-598 KESVLCLFTLRAI
+598 KESVLCLFTLGKI
-611 KEKIKERIQ
+611 KDKIKERIQ

-626 GKLSLPWLLNKELG
+626 GKLSLPWLLNKELI

-645 LQIDDD
+645 LQIDDH

-674 DKDDGLTAVAAYD
+674 DKEDGMTSVAAYD
-687 YRGRTVVFAG
+687 YRGHTVVFAG
-697 TRSGRIRKILVDLA
+697 TRSGRLKKILVDLSSPSSHA
-711 NPGGRPA
+711 TQQ
-718 LAYES
+718 YEN
-723 VVAQENSPILRDLVL
+723 VLVHEGNAILRDLVL
-738 SPDRQYLY
+738 SPDRQYIY

-761 VQYTSCELC
+761 EQYQSCDTC

-780 CVLHSICSRQDAC
+780 CVLHNTCSRKDKC
-793 ERADEPQRFASDLL
+793 ERADELHRFTTDQR
-807 QCVQLMVQPR
+807 QCVQLTVHPR
-817 NVSVTMSQVPLVLQ
+817 NISVTMSEVLMVLQ

-845 FEDFTESE
+845 FEDFTEMEGHIEEGKIYCS
-853 SILEDGRIHCR
+853 
-864 SPSAREVAPITRGQ
+864 SPSARDVIPITRGQ
-878 GDQRVVKLYLK
+878 GDKRVVKLYLK
-889 SKETG
+889 SKETW

-916 VNGSF
+916 VNGSY

-936 ADCAFLEGRVN
+936 ADCSFQEGRVN
-947 VSEYSY
+947 MSEDCPQILPSTQIYIPVGVVKPITLTAKNLPQPQSGQRNYECIFHIPGSVTRVTALRFNSTSIQCQNTSYTY
-953 EGNDVSDLPVNLSVV
+953 EGNDISDLPVNLSVV
-968 WNGNFVIDNPQNI
+968 WNGHFVIDNPQNI

-986 KCPALRESCG
+986 KCSALRESCG
-996 LCLKADPRFECGWCV
+996 LCLKSDPRFECGWCV
-1011 AERRCSLRPHCPGD
+1011 TERKCTLRQNCPVYD
-1025 SPAAWMHA
+1025 STWMHA
-1033 RHGSSRC
+1033 STPQSRC
-1040 TDPKIL
+1040 TDPKIT
-1046 KLFPETGPRQGG
+1046 KLSPETGPRQGG

-1066 NLGLRFEDVR
+1066 NLGLRFEDIR
-1076 LGVRVG
+1076 FGVRVG
-1082 KVLCSPVENEYISAE
+1082 QVMCVPIENEYISAE
-1097 QIVCEIGDASTVRA
+1097 QIVCEIGEAKQPRDAT
-1111 HDALVEVC
+1111 VEVC
-1119 VRDCSPHY
+1119 VRDCSKEY
-1127 RALSPKRFT
+1127 MTTAPKSFT
-1136 FVTPTFYRV
+1136 FVSPHFYRV
-1145 SPARGPLSGGTWIG
+1145 TPARGPLSGGTWIN
-1159 IEGSHLNAGSDV
+1159 IEGSNLNAGSDV
-1171 AVSVGGRPCSFSW
+1171 SIDIGGRPCSFSW
-1184 RNSREIRCLTPPGQS
+1184 RTAKEIRCKTPQGQS
-1199 PGSAP
+1199 PTSAE
-1204 IVININRAQLTNP
+1204 ILIHINRAMLRNP

-1222 YTEDPTIL
+1222 YTEDPTVQ
-1230 KIDPEW
+1230 KIEPEW
-1236 SINSGGTLLTVTGT
+1236 SIASGGTPLIVTGI
-1250 NLATIREPRIRAK
+1250 NLATIREPKIRAK
-1263 YGGVER
+1263 YGDTER
-1269 ENSCLVYN
+1269 ENNCTVYN
-1277 DTTMVCRAPSVDNP
+1277 DTTMVCLAPSIENP
-1291 SRSPPELGERPDEL
+1291 LRTPPENGDRPDEI
-1305 GFVMDDVRALLVLN
+1305 GFIMDNVQALLIVN
-1319 ASSFVYYPDPVLEP
+1319 TTNFIYYPDPVFEP
-1333 LSPTGLLE
+1333 LSPSGNLE

-1349 LKGRNLLPPAP
+1349 IKGRNLLPAVP
-1360 GNSRLNYTVL
+1360 GNFRLNYTVL
-1370 IGSTPCALTVSET
+1370 IGDTPCALTVSET

-1394 QHKVTVRAGGF
+1394 QHKVTIKAGGF
-1405 EFSPGMLQ
+1405 EFSPGTLQ
-1413 VYSDSLLTL
+1413 IYSDSLLTL
-1422 PAIVGIG
+1422 PAIIGIG

-1435 LLVIVAVLIAYK
+1435 LLIIIIVLIAYK

-1532 SLTLFGQLLTKK
+1532 ALNLFGQLLNKK

-1676 IDYKTLTLN
+1676 IDYKMLTLN
-1685 CVNPENENAPEVPVK
+1685 CVNPENENAPEIPVK
-1700 GLNCDTVTQV
+1700 VLNCDTITQV

-1727 PKAGDMDLEWRQ
+1727 PKAADMDLEWRQ

-1771 TDGSSVALVPKQTS
+1771 IDGSSVALVPKQNS

-1905 DQHQIHDSDVRH
+1905 DKHQITDYDVRH

-1940 DIHKSSITD
+1940 DIHKNSITD

-1998 IAKMPAISD
+1998 IAKMPVISD

-2040 YKDEILTALE
+2040 YRDEILTALE

-2067 VDTMALSS
+2067 IDTMALSS

>member
-1 MPGAVPLIERGDTH
+1 MTSYLNPSPLI
-15 CPLQE
+15 
-20 REPPFWGPVGKKM
+20 
-33 AEGGSG
+33 
-39 EPSARAA
+39 
-46 LQRVGS
+46 
-52 GKPHNGPL
+52 
-60 VPQAALIIPILQ
+60 
-72 ARKLRPREVVTRWS
+72 
-86 PFLNSRVPRSE
+86 
-97 YSGGQKSSGAEE
+97 
-109 DFLKRYKQEQAR
+109 
-121 VQDELFQV
+121 
-129 VTREREAATKH
+129 
-140 RSASLQRGEGS
+140 
-151 VDQEKRKSA
+151 
-160 QLARELESREAELN
+160 
-174 RRDTFYKE
+174 
-182 QLGRL
+182 
-187 EKKNA
+187 
-192 EMYKLSSQQFH
+192 
-203 EAASKMEGTIKAAA
+203 
-217 PGPVTRTSIGPERL
+217 
-231 GPRPQPVMPLPRLSL
+231 
-246 RVLLPPPP
+246 VLL
-254 PLLLL
+254 LFLLL
-259 PLLLLLLLRGA
+259 PLSLPSKSSYTSSKLLSFSPPEG
-270 QGAAGAP
+270 
-277 RADGGQQPT
+277 
-286 FRTFLASDWGL
+286 GL
-297 THLVVHEQT
+297 THLVVHNKT
-306 GEVYVGAV
+306 GEVYLGAV
-314 NRIYKLSGN
+314 NWIYKLSSN
-323 LTLLRAHVTGP
+323 LTKLRSHVTGP
-334 VEDNEKC
+334 VTDNPRC
-341 YPPPSVQSCPHGL
+341 YPPPGVQSCPHEL
-354 GSTDNVN
+354 VLTSNVN
-361 KLLLLDYAANRLLAC
+361 KLLLLDAAHNRLIAC
-376 GSASQGICQFLRL
+376 GSTSQGICQFLRL

-404 YLSSVREAGSM
+404 YLSSVVEAGTMS
-415 AGVLIAGPLGQGQAK
+415 GVVISPDIFGGGGK

-447 SSRRLMANEE
+447 SSRKLMSNEE
-457 DADMFG
+457 NADMFS

-485 PAFDIYYVYSFRSE
+485 PAFDIYYIYGFNSE

-514 SPDAAGEHFF
+514 SPDASSEQFF

-543 FPIGCEQAGVEYRL
+543 FPIGCTKDGVEFRL
-557 VQDAYLSRP
+557 VQDAYLARP
-566 GRALARQL
+566 GSRLARSL
-574 GLAEDEDV
+574 GIQEREEV

-590 QKNRVKPP
+590 QKNRAKPP
-598 KESVLCLFTLRAI
+598 KESAMCLFTMRQI

-645 LQIDDD
+645 LQIDDN

-656 FNQPLGGTVT
+656 FNQPLGGTT
-666 IEGTPLFV
+666 AIEGIPLYV
-674 DKDDGLTAVAAYD
+674 DKDDGMTSVAAYD
-687 YRGRTVVFAG
+687 YRGHTVVFTG
-697 TRSGRIRKILVDLA
+697 TRSGRMKKILVNSQAAML
-711 NPGGRPA
+711 
-718 LAYES
+718 YEN
-723 VVAQENSPILRDLVL
+723 VVVSDGNPILRDLLL
-738 SPDRQYLY
+738 SPDHQYLY
-746 AMTEKQVTRVPVESC
+746 ALTDKQVTQVPVEDC
-761 VQYTSCELC
+761 EQYTSCSAC
-770 LGSRDPHCGW
+770 LGSGDPHCGW
-780 CVLHSICSRQDAC
+780 CVLHNVCSRKDRC
-793 ERADEPQRFASDLL
+793 ERAEEPQRFTTRME
-807 QCVQLMVQPR
+807 QCVHLSVQP
-817 NVSVTMSQVPLVLQ
+817 NTVSVTMSEVQLVLQ
-831 AWNVPDLSAGVNCS
+831 AQNVPSLSAGVNCS
-845 FEDFTESE
+845 FEDFVETE
-853 SILEDGRIHCR
+853 GRIYNGRIFCL
-864 SPSAREVAPITRGQ
+864 SPSTKEISPITREW
-878 GDQRVVKLYLK
+878 GDQRVIKLYLR

-894 KKFASVDFVFYNCSV
+894 KKFTSVDFVFYNCSV

-916 VNGSF
+916 VNGNF
-921 PCHWCKYRHVCTHNA
+921 PCHWCKYRHMCTQDA
-936 ADCAFLEGRVN
+936 SDCSFQEGLVN
-947 VSEYSY
+947 TSEECPQILPSTQIYIPAGVMRPITLLAQNLPQPQSGQRNYECIFHIQGSMHSVPALRFNSSSIQCQKTTYDY
-953 EGNDVSDLPVNLSVV
+953 EGGDISDLPVDLSVV
-968 WNGNFVIDNPQNI
+968 WNGNFVIDNPFNI

-986 KCPALRESCG
+986 KCRALRDSCG
-996 LCLKADPRFECGWCV
+996 MCLKADPRFECGWCV
-1011 AERRCSLRPHCPGD
+1011 QDRKCSLRQECAGVGNSHLPQQLADVGG
-1025 SPAAWMHA
+1025 WMHA
-1033 RHGSSRC
+1033 TAGNSRC
-1040 TDPKIL
+1040 THPKIT

-1058 TRLTITGE
+1058 TRVTILGE
-1066 NLGLRFEDVR
+1066 NLGLQFRDVELGVR
-1076 LGVRVG
+1076 LG
-1082 KVLCSPVENEYISAE
+1082 KVPCVPVEEEYVSAE
-1097 QIVCEIGDASTVRA
+1097 RIVCMLNDATSYRVQEA
-1111 HDALVEVC
+1111 QVEVC
-1119 VRDCSPHY
+1119 VRDCVNDY
-1127 RALSPKRFT
+1127 RALSPRPFT
-1136 FVTPTFYRV
+1136 FVTPYFTRIQ
-1145 SPARGPLSGGTWIG
+1145 PPQGPISGGSRVT
-1159 IEGSHLNAGSDV
+1159 IEGSYLNAGSY
-1171 AVSVGGRPCSFSW
+1171 VSVSIGSQPCHVKK
-1184 RNSREIRCLTPPGQS
+1184 RNAREIVCVTPAGLLPGGAS
-1199 PGSAP
+1199 VLVDIDDAEL
-1204 IVININRAQLTNP
+1204 RNP
-1217 EVKYN
+1217 EVKFN
-1222 YTEDPTIL
+1222 YTDDPTVLRIEP
-1230 KIDPEW
+1230 DW
-1236 SINSGGTLLTVTGT
+1236 SIASGGTPLTVSGT
-1250 NLATIREPRIRAK
+1250 NLATVREPKIRAK
-1263 YGGVER
+1263 YGQAESFH
-1269 ENSCLVYN
+1269 NCTVYN
-1277 DTTMVCRAPSVDNP
+1277 NSVMVCLAPSVAD
-1291 SRSPPELGERPDEL
+1291 SEL
-1305 GFVMDDVRALLVLN
+1305 GFSDTGTGPDEIGFYMDNVNALVVVN
-1319 ASSFVYYPDPVLEP
+1319 ETFNYYPDPVFEP
-1333 LSPTGLLE
+1333 LSPSGVLE
-1341 LKPSSPLI
+1341 LKPTSPLI
-1349 LKGRNLLPPAP
+1349 LKGRNLIPAAP

-1370 IGSTPCALTVSET
+1370 IGETPCILTLSES
-1383 QLLCESPNLTG
+1383 QLLCEWPNLTG
-1394 QHKVTVRAGGF
+1394 QHKVTIRAGGF
-1405 EFSPGMLQ
+1405 EYSPGTLHI
-1413 VYSDSLLTL
+1413 YSDSLLTL
-1422 PAIVGIG
+1422 PAIIGIG

-1435 LLVIVAVLIAYK
+1435 LLVIIAVLIAYK

-1483 TDIHELTND
+1483 TDIHELTQE

-1524 EVQANVEK
+1524 ELQANVEK

-1586 LKQLLSDLIEKNLES
+1586 LKQLLSDLIDRNLES

-1639 LFMLYCAI
+1639 LFMLYCAM

-1676 IDYKTLTLN
+1676 IDYKTLTLH
-1685 CVNPENENAPEVPVK
+1685 CVNPENENASEVTVK
-1700 GLNCDTVTQV
+1700 CLNCDTITQV

-1716 AVYKGVPYSQR
+1716 AVYKGSPYSQR
-1727 PKAGDMDLEWRQ
+1727 SKASDMDLEWRQ

-1771 TDGSSVALVPKQTS
+1771 TDGSVIALVPKQNS

-1839 DHLDQ
+1839 DHSDQ

-1905 DQHQIHDSDVRH
+1905 DKHSITDYDVRH

-1940 DIHKSSITD
+1940 DIHKNSITD

-1983 DIPNYKSWVERYYAD
+1983 DIPNYKNWVERYYSD
-1998 IAKMPAISD
+1998 ISRMPAISD

-2031 HEIYSYITK
+2031 HEIYSYIIK
-2040 YKDEILTALE
+2040 YKDEILSALQ
-2050 KDEQA
+2050 KDEQS
-2055 RRQRLRSKLEQV
+2055 RRQRLRGKLEQV
-2067 VDTMALSS
+2067 IDTMAMAS

>member
-1 MPGAVPLIERGDTH
+1 MGAKGHPECGQQEGLSLYRILPCWGLGPSVENRCALLALEWLAFLPGLGTCFEHTPA
-15 CPLQE
+15 
-20 REPPFWGPVGKKM
+20 
-33 AEGGSG
+33 
-39 EPSARAA
+39 
-46 LQRVGS
+46 
-52 GKPHNGPL
+52 
-60 VPQAALIIPILQ
+60 
-72 ARKLRPREVVTRWS
+72 VTRGRRCSLRLYRWECLVGR
-86 PFLNSRVPRSE
+86 PWPCALP
-97 YSGGQKSSGAEE
+97 
-109 DFLKRYKQEQAR
+109 AR
-121 VQDELFQV
+121 L
-129 VTREREAATKH
+129 
-140 RSASLQRGEGS
+140 
-151 VDQEKRKSA
+151 
-160 QLARELESREAELN
+160 
-174 RRDTFYKE
+174 
-182 QLGRL
+182 
-187 EKKNA
+187 
-192 EMYKLSSQQFH
+192 
-203 EAASKMEGTIKAAA
+203 
-217 PGPVTRTSIGPERL
+217 
-231 GPRPQPVMPLPRLSL
+231 LSL
-246 RVLLPPPP
+246 CTQALWVFQLPGLSAPALPESPCLL
-254 PLLLL
+254 
-259 PLLLLLLLRGA
+259 
-270 QGAAGAP
+270 QGPAG
-277 RADGGQQPT
+277 
-286 FRTFLASDWGL
+286 FL
-297 THLVVHEQT
+297 E
-306 GEVYVGAV
+306 
-314 NRIYKLSGN
+314 
-323 LTLLRAHVTGP
+323 
-334 VEDNEKC
+334 
-341 YPPPSVQSCPHGL
+341 
-354 GSTDNVN
+354 
-361 KLLLLDYAANRLLAC
+361 
-376 GSASQGICQFLRL
+376 
-389 DDLFKLGEPHHRKEH
+389 
-404 YLSSVREAGSM
+404 
-415 AGVLIAGPLGQGQAK
+415 
-430 LFVGT
+430 
-435 PIDGKSEYFPTL
+435 
-447 SSRRLMANEE
+447 
-457 DADMFG
+457 
-463 FVYQDEFV
+463 
-471 SSQLKIPSDTLSKF
+471 
-485 PAFDIYYVYSFRSE
+485 
-499 QFVYYLTLQLDTQLT
+499 
-514 SPDAAGEHFF
+514 
-524 TSKIVRL
+524 
-531 CVDDPKFYSYVE
+531 
-543 FPIGCEQAGVEYRL
+543 
-557 VQDAYLSRP
+557 
-566 GRALARQL
+566 
-574 GLAEDEDV
+574 
-582 LFTVFAQG
+582 
-590 QKNRVKPP
+590 
-598 KESVLCLFTLRAI
+598 
-611 KEKIKERIQ
+611 
-620 SCYRGE
+620 
-626 GKLSLPWLLNKELG
+626 
-640 CINSP
+640 
-645 LQIDDD
+645 
-651 FCGQD
+651 
-656 FNQPLGGTVT
+656 
-666 IEGTPLFV
+666 
-674 DKDDGLTAVAAYD
+674 
-687 YRGRTVVFAG
+687 
-697 TRSGRIRKILVDLA
+697 ILVDLA
-711 NPGGRPA
+711 SPSGRPA

-723 VVAQENSPILRDLVL
+723 VVAQEGSPILRDLVL
-738 SPDRQYLY
+738 SPNRQYLY

-807 QCVQLMVQPR
+807 QCVQLTVQPR

-853 SILEDGRIHCR
+853 SVLEDGRIHCL

-947 VSEYSY
+947 VSEDCPQILPSTQIYVPVGVVKPITLAARNLPQPQSGQRGYECLFHIPGSPARVTALRFNSSSLQCQNSSYFY
-953 EGNDVSDLPVNLSVV
+953 EGNDISALPVNLSVV

-1011 AERRCSLRPHCPGD
+1011 AERRCSLRHHCPADTPG
-1025 SPAAWMHA
+1025 SWMHA

-1046 KLFPETGPRQGG
+1046 KLSPETGPRQGG

-1066 NLGLRFEDVR
+1066 NLGLKFEDVR

-1082 KVLCSPVENEYISAE
+1082 KVLCSPVESEYVSAE
-1097 QIVCEIGDASTVRA
+1097 QIVCEIGDASLVRG

-1217 EVKYN
+1217 EVQYN
-1222 YTEDPTIL
+1222 YTEDPTVL
-1230 KIDPEW
+1230 RIDPEW

-1250 NLATIREPRIRAK
+1250 NLATVREPRIRAK

-1269 ENSCLVYN
+1269 ENSCTVYN
-1277 DTTMVCRAPSVDNP
+1277 DTTMVCLAPSIDNP
-1291 SRSPPELGERPDEL
+1291 LRTPPELGERPEEL
-1305 GFVMDDVRALLVLN
+1305 GFVMDNVRALLVLN
-1319 ASSFVYYPDPVLEP
+1319 ASAFVYYPDPVLEP

-1360 GNSRLNYTVL
+1360 GNLRLNYTVL

-1405 EFSPGMLQ
+1405 EFSPGVLQ

-1483 TDIHELTND
+1483 TDIHELTSD
-1492 LDGAGIPFLDY
+1492 LDGSGIPFLDY

-1905 DQHQIHDSDVRH
+1905 DKHQIHDADVRH

-2040 YKDEILTALE
+2040 YKDEILVALE

-2067 VDTMALSS
+2067 VDTMSLSS

>member
-1 MPGAVPLIERGDTH
+1 MTSHPTPPLG
-15 CPLQE
+15 
-20 REPPFWGPVGKKM
+20 
-33 AEGGSG
+33 
-39 EPSARAA
+39 
-46 LQRVGS
+46 
-52 GKPHNGPL
+52 GPL
-60 VPQAALIIPILQ
+60 L
-72 ARKLRPREVVTRWS
+72 
-86 PFLNSRVPRSE
+86 PF
-97 YSGGQKSSGAEE
+97 
-109 DFLKRYKQEQAR
+109 
-121 VQDELFQV
+121 
-129 VTREREAATKH
+129 
-140 RSASLQRGEGS
+140 
-151 VDQEKRKSA
+151 
-160 QLARELESREAELN
+160 
-174 RRDTFYKE
+174 
-182 QLGRL
+182 
-187 EKKNA
+187 
-192 EMYKLSSQQFH
+192 
-203 EAASKMEGTIKAAA
+203 
-217 PGPVTRTSIGPERL
+217 
-231 GPRPQPVMPLPRLSL
+231 
-246 RVLLPPPP
+246 
-254 PLLLL
+254 LLLL
-259 PLLLLLLLRGA
+259 SGVFATTPSDLRSFSPPEG
-270 QGAAGAP
+270 
-277 RADGGQQPT
+277 
-286 FRTFLASDWGL
+286 GL
-297 THLVVHEQT
+297 THLVVHNKT
-306 GEVYVGAV
+306 GEVYLGAV
-314 NRIYKLSGN
+314 NWIFKLSSN
-323 LTLLRAHVTGP
+323 LTKLRSHVTGP
-334 VEDNEKC
+334 VVDNEKC
-341 YPPPSVQSCPHGL
+341 YPPPGVQSCPHEL
-354 GSTDNVN
+354 TQISNVN
-361 KLLLLDYAANRLLAC
+361 KLLLLDYGQNRLIAC
-376 GSASQGICQFLRL
+376 GSTSQGICQFLRL

-404 YLSSVREAGSM
+404 YLSSVAEAGTMSGVVIGGDA
-415 AGVLIAGPLGQGQAK
+415 AGGGGEAGK

-447 SSRRLMANEE
+447 SSRKLMDNEE
-457 DADMFG
+457 NADMFS

-485 PAFDIYYVYSFRSE
+485 PAFDIYYIYGFSSE

-514 SPDAAGEHFF
+514 SPDASGEQFF

-543 FPIGCEQAGVEYRL
+543 FPIGCTKDGVEYRL
-557 VQDAYLSRP
+557 VQDAFLSRP
-566 GRALARQL
+566 GTKLARSL
-574 GLAEDEDV
+574 GISEQEEV

-590 QKNRVKPP
+590 QKNRAKPP
-598 KESVLCLFTLRAI
+598 KESALCLFTLRRI

-626 GKLSLPWLLNKELG
+626 GKLSLPWLLNKELA

-645 LQIDDD
+645 LQIDDN

-656 FNQPLGGTVT
+656 FNQPLGGTST
-666 IEGTPLFV
+666 IEGMPLFV
-674 DKDDGLTAVAAYD
+674 DKDDGMTSVAAYE
-687 YRGRTVVFAG
+687 YRGHTVAFAG
-697 TRSGRIRKILVDLA
+697 TRSGRIKKILV
-711 NPGGRPA
+711 NSVNQPA
-718 LAYES
+718 MLYENVTVS
-723 VVAQENSPILRDLVL
+723 EGSPIHRDLL
-738 SPDRQYLY
+738 FSPDHQHIY
-746 AMTEKQVTRVPVESC
+746 ALTDKQVSRVPVESC
-761 VQYTSCELC
+761 EQYSSCSGC
-770 LGSRDPHCGW
+770 LGSGDPHCGW
-780 CVLHSICSRQDAC
+780 CVLHNVCSRKDRC
-793 ERADEPQRFASDLL
+793 ERADEPQRFASRVE
-807 QCVQLMVQPR
+807 QCVKLSVQPG
-817 NVSVTMSQVPLVLQ
+817 NISVTMSEVQLVLQ
-831 AWNVPDLSAGVNCS
+831 AQNVPNLSAGVNCS
-845 FEDFTESE
+845 FEDYTETE
-853 SILEDGRIHCR
+853 GRIFGGRIYCL
-864 SPSAREVAPITRGQ
+864 SPSTREVAPITRNQ
-878 GDQRVVKLYLK
+878 GDKRTVKLYLK

-921 PCHWCKYRHVCTHNA
+921 PCHWCKYRHMCTQNA
-936 ADCAFLEGRVN
+936 NDCSFQEGRVN
-947 VSEYSY
+947 VSEECPQILPSAQIYIPVGVMKPITLLAKNLPQPQSGQRNYECIFHIQGATYSVTALRFNSTSIQCQRTSYDY
-953 EGNDVSDLPVNLSVV
+953 EGNEISDLPVDLSVV
-968 WNGNFVIDNPQNI
+968 WNGNQVIDNPFNI

-986 KCPALRESCG
+986 KCYALRDSCG
-996 LCLKADPRFECGWCV
+996 MCLKADPRFECGWCV
-1011 AERRCSLRPHCPGD
+1011 QEKKCSLRQECAPLD
-1025 SPAAWMHA
+1025 SSWMHA
-1033 RHGSSRC
+1033 TAGNSRC
-1040 TDPKIL
+1040 THPKIT

-1066 NLGLRFEDVR
+1066 NLGLQFRDIQTGVR
-1076 LGVRVG
+1076 LG
-1082 KVLCSPVENEYISAE
+1082 KVPCIPIEEEYISSE
-1097 QIVCEIGDASTVRA
+1097 RIVCLLNDATGYRVQEA
-1111 HDALVEVC
+1111 NVEVC
-1119 VRDCSPHY
+1119 VRDCLADY
-1127 RALSPKRFT
+1127 RALSPRAFT
-1136 FVTPTFYRV
+1136 FVTPFFTRV
-1145 SPARGPLSGGTWIG
+1145 LPAQGPLSGGTRIT
-1159 IEGSHLNAGSDV
+1159 IEGNHLNAGSS
-1171 AVSVGGRPCSFSW
+1171 VSVNIGRHLCHFKKK
-1184 RNSREIRCLTPPGQS
+1184 NSREIVCVTPAGLTP
-1199 PGSAP
+1199 GSTPVMVDIDSAEL
-1204 IVININRAQLTNP
+1204 RNP

-1222 YTEDPTIL
+1222 YTDDPTVLRIEP
-1230 KIDPEW
+1230 DW
-1236 SINSGGTLLTVTGT
+1236 SIASGGTLLTISGT
-1250 NLATIREPRIRAK
+1250 NLATIREPKIRAK
-1263 YGGVER
+1263 YGSAESFHNCTVFN
-1269 ENSCLVYN
+1269 NSV
-1277 DTTMVCRAPSVDNP
+1277 MVCLAPSVSD
-1291 SRSPPELGERPDEL
+1291 SERGFSDTGSGPDEI
-1305 GFVMDDVRALLVLN
+1305 GFYMDNVHALMVVN
-1319 ASSFVYYPDPVLEP
+1319 ETFSYYPDPVFEL
-1333 LSPTGLLE
+1333 LSPTGVLE
-1341 LKPSSPLI
+1341 LKPTSPLI
-1349 LKGRNLLPPAP
+1349 LKGRNLIPAAP
-1360 GNSRLNYTVL
+1360 GNSRLNYTVF
-1370 IGSTPCALTVSET
+1370 IGETPCVLTLSET
-1383 QLLCESPNLTG
+1383 QLLCEWPNLTG
-1394 QHKVTVRAGGF
+1394 QHKVTVRVGGF
-1405 EFSPGMLQ
+1405 EYSPGTLQ
-1413 VYSDSLLTL
+1413 IYSDSLLTL
-1422 PAIVGIG
+1422 PAIIGIG

-1435 LLVIVAVLIAYK
+1435 LLVIIAVLIAYK

-1483 TDIHELTND
+1483 TDIHELTQE
-1492 LDGAGIPFLDY
+1492 LDGAGIPFLEY

-1524 EVQANVEK
+1524 EVQANQEK
-1532 SLTLFGQLLTKK
+1532 ALTLFGQLLTKK

-1586 LKQLLSDLIEKNLES
+1586 LKQLLSDLIDKNLES

-1639 LFMLYCAI
+1639 LFMLYCAM
-1647 KQQMEKGPIDAITG
+1647 KQQMEKGPIDSITG

-1676 IDYKTLTLN
+1676 IDYKTLTLH
-1685 CVNPENENAPEVPVK
+1685 CVNPENENAPEVTVK
-1700 GLNCDTVTQV
+1700 GLNCDTITQV

-1716 AVYKGVPYSQR
+1716 AVYKGSPYSQR

-1758 DWKRLNTLAHYQV
+1758 DWKHLNTLAHYQV
-1771 TDGSSVALVPKQTS
+1771 TDGSVIALVPKQNS

-1839 DHLDQ
+1839 DHSDQ

-1905 DQHQIHDSDVRH
+1905 DKHSISDSDVRH

-1940 DIHKSSITD
+1940 DIHKNSITD

-1983 DIPNYKSWVERYYAD
+1983 DIPNYKNWVERYYSD
-1998 IAKMPAISD
+1998 ISRMPAISD

-2031 HEIYSYITK
+2031 HEIYSYIIK
-2040 YKDEILTALE
+2040 YKDEILSSLQ
-2050 KDEQA
+2050 KDEQS

-2067 VDTMALSS
+2067 IDTMALAS

>member
-1 MPGAVPLIERGDTH
+1 LPSLT
-15 CPLQE
+15 
-20 REPPFWGPVGKKM
+20 PFVWVCFYLFCG
-33 AEGGSG
+33 
-39 EPSARAA
+39 RA
-46 LQRVGS
+46 
-52 GKPHNGPL
+52 
-60 VPQAALIIPILQ
+60 
-72 ARKLRPREVVTRWS
+72 
-86 PFLNSRVPRSE
+86 
-97 YSGGQKSSGAEE
+97 
-109 DFLKRYKQEQAR
+109 
-121 VQDELFQV
+121 
-129 VTREREAATKH
+129 
-140 RSASLQRGEGS
+140 
-151 VDQEKRKSA
+151 
-160 QLARELESREAELN
+160 
-174 RRDTFYKE
+174 
-182 QLGRL
+182 
-187 EKKNA
+187 
-192 EMYKLSSQQFH
+192 
-203 EAASKMEGTIKAAA
+203 
-217 PGPVTRTSIGPERL
+217 L
-231 GPRPQPVMPLPRLSL
+231 GPP
-246 RVLLPPPP
+246 
-254 PLLLL
+254 
-259 PLLLLLLLRGA
+259 
-270 QGAAGAP
+270 
-277 RADGGQQPT
+277 
-286 FRTFLASDWGL
+286 FRTFPVSDWSL
-297 THLVVHEQT
+297 THLVVHNKT

-314 NRIYKLSGN
+314 NRIYKLSNN
-323 LTLLRAHVTGP
+323 LTLLRTHVTGP

-354 GSTDNVN
+354 VSTNNVN
-361 KLLLLDYAANRLLAC
+361 KLLLVDYSGNRLIAC

-404 YLSSVREAGSM
+404 YLSSVNESGTMS
-415 AGVLIAGPLGQGQAK
+415 GVIIEVLNGQNK
-430 LFVGT
+430 LFIGT

-447 SSRRLMANEE
+447 SSRKLMANEE
-457 DADMFG
+457 NAEMFG

-485 PAFDIYYVYSFRSE
+485 PTFDIYYIYSFSSE

-514 SPDAAGEHFF
+514 SPDSTGEQFF

-543 FPIGCEQAGVEYRL
+543 FPIGCVQDGIEYRL
-557 VQDAYLSRP
+557 IQDAYLTKP
-566 GRALARQL
+566 GKALAKYL
-574 GLAEDEDV
+574 GISEQEDI
-582 LFTVFAQG
+582 LFTIFSQG

-598 KESVLCLFTLRAI
+598 KESVLCLFTLKKI
-611 KEKIKERIQ
+611 KDKIKERIQ

-645 LQIDDD
+645 LQIDDN

-674 DKDDGLTAVAAYD
+674 DKEDGMTSVAAYD
-687 YRGRTVVFAG
+687 YRGQTVVFAG
-697 TRSGRIRKILVDLA
+697 TRSGKIKKVGMEVGDGA
-711 NPGGRPA
+711 ADA
-718 LAYES
+718 LQYEN
-723 VVAQENSPILRDLVL
+723 VVAHEGSSILRDLVL
-738 SPDRQYLY
+738 SPDRQHLY

-761 VQYTSCELC
+761 EQYESCELC

-780 CVLHSICSRQDAC
+780 CVLHNICSRKDRC
-793 ERADEPQRFASDLL
+793 ERADEPQRFASDLR
-807 QCVQLMVQPR
+807 QCVQLTVQPK
-817 NVSVTMSQVPLVLQ
+817 NISVTMSEVPLVLQ

-853 SILEDGRIHCR
+853 SRIEDGRIYCS
-864 SPSAREVAPITRGQ
+864 SPSAKDVIPITRGR
-878 GDQRVVKLYLK
+878 GDKRVVKLYLK

-921 PCHWCKYRHVCTHNA
+921 PCHWCKYRHICTHNA
-936 ADCAFLEGRVN
+936 ADCSFLEGRVKL
-947 VSEYSY
+947 SEDCPQILPSTQIYIPVGVVKPITLTAKNLPQPQSGQRNYECIFHIPGSTTRVTALRFNSTSIQCQNTSYFY
-953 EGNDVSDLPVNLSVV
+953 EGNDISDLPVNLSVV

-986 KCPALRESCG
+986 KCSALRESCG

-1011 AERRCSLRPHCPGD
+1011 SEKRCSLRQHCLAPE
-1025 SPAAWMHA
+1025 SSWMHA
-1033 RHGSSRC
+1033 SSGNSRC
-1040 TDPKIL
+1040 TDPKIT
-1046 KLFPETGPRQGG
+1046 KLSPETGPRQGG

-1066 NLGLRFEDVR
+1066 NLGLKFEDVR
-1076 LGVRVG
+1076 WGVRVG
-1082 KVLCSPVENEYISAE
+1082 KVMCIPIESEYISAE
-1097 QIVCEIGDASTVRA
+1097 QIVCEIGDASPSKV
-1111 HDALVEVC
+1111 HDARVEVC
-1119 VRDCSPHY
+1119 IQDCSPSY
-1127 RALSPKRFT
+1127 RATSPKSFT
-1136 FVTPTFYRV
+1136 FVTPTFSRV
-1145 SPARGPLSGGTWIG
+1145 IPARGPLSGGTWIA
-1159 IEGSHLNAGSDV
+1159 IEGNHLNAGSNV
-1171 AVSVGGRPCSFSW
+1171 TVTIGGRPCAFSW
-1184 RNSREIRCLTPPGQS
+1184 RSAREIRCRTPPGQS
-1199 PGSAP
+1199 PGGSP
-1204 IVININRAQLTNP
+1204 ILININRAELSNP

-1222 YTEDPTIL
+1222 YTEDPTIQ

-1250 NLATIREPRIRAK
+1250 NLATIKEPKIRAK
-1263 YGGVER
+1263 YCSSER
-1269 ENSCLVYN
+1269 ENNCTVYN
-1277 DTTMVCRAPSVDNP
+1277 DTTMVCYAPSIDNP
-1291 SRSPPELGERPDEL
+1291 ERSPPEVGDRPDEI
-1305 GFVMDDVRALLVLN
+1305 GFIMDNVQALLIVN
-1319 ASSFVYYPDPVLEP
+1319 TTNFVYYPDPVFEP
-1333 LSPTGLLE
+1333 LSPTGMLE

-1349 LKGRNLLPPAP
+1349 LKGRNLLPPGA

-1370 IGSTPCALTVSET
+1370 IGDTPCTLTVSET

-1394 QHKVTVRAGGF
+1394 QHKVTIKAGGF
-1405 EFSPGMLQ
+1405 EFSPGTLQ
-1413 VYSDSLLTL
+1413 IYSDSLLTL
-1422 PAIVGIG
+1422 PAIIGIG

-1435 LLVIVAVLIAYK
+1435 LLIIIIVLIAYK

-1483 TDIHELTND
+1483 TDINELTND

-1532 SLTLFGQLLTKK
+1532 SLTLFGQLLNKK

-1601 KNHPKLLLRR
+1601 KNHPKLLLRSEAQDR
-1611 TESVAEKMLTNWF
+1611 SSKSLFLLHCAILVSQGEQSPTESSLWTQEGKTG
-1624 TFLLYKFLKECAGEP
+1624 GEVEVRSSFP
-1639 LFMLYCAI
+1639 LCW
-1647 KQQMEKGPIDAITG
+1647 
-1661 EARYSLSEDKLIRQQ
+1661 
-1676 IDYKTLTLN
+1676 
-1685 CVNPENENAPEVPVK
+1685 VP
-1700 GLNCDTVTQV
+1700 
-1710 KEKLLD
+1710 
-1716 AVYKGVPYSQR
+1716 A
-1727 PKAGDMDLEWRQ
+1727 
-1739 GRMARIILQ
+1739 
-1748 DEDVTTKIDN
+1748 
-1758 DWKRLNTLAHYQV
+1758 
-1771 TDGSSVALVPKQTS
+1771 
-1785 AYNISNSSTF
+1785 
-1795 TKSLS
+1795 
-1800 RYESML
+1800 ESML

-1839 DHLDQ
+1839 DHMDQ

-1905 DQHQIHDSDVRH
+1905 DKHQINDYDVRH

-1940 DIHKSSITD
+1940 DIHKNSITD

-2040 YKDEILTALE
+2040 YKDEV
-2050 KDEQA
+2050 
-2055 RRQRLRSKLEQV
+2055 R
-2067 VDTMALSS
+2067 

>member
-1 MPGAVPLIERGDTH
+1 MKTLFVRNP
-15 CPLQE
+15 CPFSYLWSLFILGVIASE
-20 REPPFWGPVGKKM
+20 M
-33 AEGGSG
+33 AEGT
-39 EPSARAA
+39 PS
-46 LQRVGS
+46 
-52 GKPHNGPL
+52 
-60 VPQAALIIPILQ
+60 
-72 ARKLRPREVVTRWS
+72 
-86 PFLNSRVPRSE
+86 
-97 YSGGQKSSGAEE
+97 
-109 DFLKRYKQEQAR
+109 
-121 VQDELFQV
+121 LF
-129 VTREREAATKH
+129 K
-140 RSASLQRGEGS
+140 
-151 VDQEKRKSA
+151 
-160 QLARELESREAELN
+160 
-174 RRDTFYKE
+174 TFFT
-182 QLGRL
+182 Q
-187 EKKNA
+187 
-192 EMYKLSSQQFH
+192 
-203 EAASKMEGTIKAAA
+203 
-217 PGPVTRTSIGPERL
+217 
-231 GPRPQPVMPLPRLSL
+231 
-246 RVLLPPPP
+246 
-254 PLLLL
+254 
-259 PLLLLLLLRGA
+259 
-270 QGAAGAP
+270 
-277 RADGGQQPT
+277 
-286 FRTFLASDWGL
+286 DWGL
-297 THLVVHEQT
+297 THLVIHNKT
-306 GEVYVGAV
+306 GEVYIGAV
-314 NRIYKLSGN
+314 NRIYKLSDN
-323 LTLLRAHVTGP
+323 LTLLRTHMTGP
-334 VEDNEKC
+334 VDDNEKC

-354 GSTDNVN
+354 VVTNNVN
-361 KLLLLDYAANRLLAC
+361 KLLLVDYTQNRIIAC

-404 YLSSVREAGSM
+404 YLSSVNESGTMS
-415 AGVLIAGPLGQGQAK
+415 GVIISGPNELK
-430 LFVGT
+430 LFIGT

-447 SSRRLMANEE
+447 SSRKLKVNEE
-457 DADMFG
+457 DAEMFS

-485 PAFDIYYVYSFRSE
+485 PAFDIYYIYSFSSE

-514 SPDAAGEHFF
+514 SPDASGEQFF

-543 FPIGCEQAGVEYRL
+543 FPIGCKKDGVEYFL
-557 VQDAYLSRP
+557 IQDAYLSKP
-566 GRALARQL
+566 GKHLARSL
-574 GLAEDEDV
+574 GISEKEDI
-582 LFTVFAQG
+582 LFTVFSQG
-590 QKNRVKPP
+590 QKNRAKPP
-598 KESVLCLFTLRAI
+598 KESAMCLFTLRKI

-626 GKLSLPWLLNKELG
+626 GKLSLPWLLNKELA

-645 LQIDDD
+645 LQIDDN

-656 FNQPLGGTVT
+656 FNQPLGGTST
-666 IEGTPLFV
+666 IEGIPLFI
-674 DKDDGLTAVAAYD
+674 DKDDGMTSVAAYD
-687 YRGRTVVFAG
+687 YRGNTVAFAG
-697 TRSGRIRKILVDLA
+697 TRSGKMKKILVNSVNQA
-711 NPGGRPA
+711 QPA
-718 LAYES
+718 LLYEDVGVS
-723 VVAQENSPILRDLVL
+723 EGNPILRDLVF
-738 SPDRQYLY
+738 SPDYQNIYT
-746 AMTEKQVTRVPVESC
+746 MTEKQVSRVPVESC
-761 VQYTSCELC
+761 EQYRSCGAC
-770 LGSRDPHCGW
+770 LGSKDPHCGW
-780 CVLHSICSRQDAC
+780 CVLHNICSRKDKC
-793 ERADEPQRFASDLL
+793 ERADEAQRFASNLH
-807 QCVQLMVQPR
+807 QCVQLSIQPQ
-817 NVSVTMSQVPLVLQ
+817 NISVTMSEVQLVLQ
-831 AWNVPDLSAGVNCS
+831 ARNVPDLTSGVNCS
-845 FEDFTESE
+845 FEDLTESE
-853 SILEDGRIHCR
+853 GRIENGNIYCL
-864 SPSAREVAPITRGQ
+864 SPSAKDVIPITRGQ
-878 GDQRVVKLYLK
+878 GHKRTVKLYLK

-921 PCHWCKYRHVCTHNA
+921 PCHWCKYRHMCTQNA
-936 ADCAFLEGRVN
+936 ADCSFQEGRVN
-947 VSEYSY
+947 VSEDCPQILPSTQIYIPVGVVKPITLAAKNLPQPQSGQRNYECIFHIQGAVISVTALRFNSSSIQCQNTQYFY
-953 EGNDVSDLPVNLSVV
+953 EGNDISDLPVDLSVV

-986 KCPALRESCG
+986 KCTALRESCG

-1011 AERRCSLRPHCPGD
+1011 QEKKCSLRQNCLPQE
-1025 SPAAWMHA
+1025 SSWMHA
-1033 RHGSSRC
+1033 NAGNSRC
-1040 TDPKIL
+1040 TNPRIT

-1058 TRLTITGE
+1058 TKLTIIGE
-1066 NLGLRFEDVR
+1066 NLGLKFRDIQS
-1076 LGVRVG
+1076 GVRVG
-1082 KVLCSPVENEYISAE
+1082 KVPCNPIEAEYISAE
-1097 QIVCEIGDASTVRA
+1097 HIVCEVGDATGYRA
-1111 HDALVEVC
+1111 QEVHVEVC
-1119 VRDCSPHY
+1119 VRDCSPDY
-1127 RALSPKRFT
+1127 KAISPKLFT
-1136 FVTPTFYRV
+1136 FVTPNFYRV
-1145 SPARGPLSGGTWIG
+1145 NPPRGPLSGGTQIT
-1159 IEGSHLNAGSDV
+1159 IEGNHLNAGSTITANIGLHPCRFV
-1171 AVSVGGRPCSFSW
+1171 RRSAKEIVCVTPAGQIPGG
-1184 RNSREIRCLTPPGQS
+1184 
-1199 PGSAP
+1199 AP
-1204 IVININRAQLTNP
+1204 VMVNINWAELRNP

-1222 YTEDPTIL
+1222 YTDDPTIL
-1230 KIDPEW
+1230 RIEPEW
-1236 SINSGGTLLTVTGT
+1236 SIASGGTALTITGT
-1250 NLATIREPRIRAK
+1250 NLATIKEPKIRAK
-1263 YGGVER
+1263 YGTAESSS
-1269 ENSCLVYN
+1269 NCTVYN
-1277 DTTMVCRAPSVDNP
+1277 DTTMVCYAPSIAETEKMIPD
-1291 SRSPPELGERPDEL
+1291 SGERPDEI
-1305 GFVMDDVRALLVLN
+1305 GFIMDNVQSVLVVN
-1319 ASSFVYYPDPVLEP
+1319 GTGFNFFPNPVFEQ
-1333 LSPTGLLE
+1333 LSPSGTLE
-1341 LKPSSPLI
+1341 LKPSSPII
-1349 LKGRNLLPPAP
+1349 LKGRNLIPAAP
-1360 GNSRLNYTVL
+1360 GNSRLNYTVF
-1370 IGSTPCALTVSET
+1370 IGETPCVPTVSET
-1383 QLLCESPNLTG
+1383 QLLCEWPNLTG
-1394 QHKVTVRAGGF
+1394 QHKVTIKAGGF
-1405 EFSPGMLQ
+1405 EFSPGTLQ
-1413 VYSDSLLTL
+1413 IYSDSLLTL
-1422 PAIVGIG
+1422 PAIIGIG

-1435 LLVIVAVLIAYK
+1435 LLIIVVVLIAYK

-1492 LDGAGIPFLDY
+1492 LDGSGIPFLDY

-1532 SLTLFGQLLTKK
+1532 ALTLFGQLLNKK

-1647 KQQMEKGPIDAITG
+1647 KQQMEKGPIDSITG

-1676 IDYKTLTLN
+1676 IDYKTLTLH
-1685 CVNPENENAPEVPVK
+1685 CLNPENENATEVTVK

-1716 AVYKGVPYSQR
+1716 AVYKGMPYSQR

-1771 TDGSSVALVPKQTS
+1771 TDGSLIALVPKQNS

-1839 DHLDQ
+1839 DHSDQ

-1905 DQHQIHDSDVRH
+1905 DKHQISDSDVRH

-1940 DIHKSSITD
+1940 DIHKNSITD

-1983 DIPNYKSWVERYYAD
+1983 DIPNYKNWVERYYSD
-1998 IAKMPAISD
+1998 ISRMSAISD

-2031 HEIYSYITK
+2031 HEIYNYIVK
-2040 YKDEILTALE
+2040 YKEEILSALE
-2050 KDEQA
+2050 TDEQA

-2067 VDTMALSS
+2067 IDTMALGS

>member
-1 MPGAVPLIERGDTH
+1 CSGVQSHPEHPA
-15 CPLQE
+15 
-20 REPPFWGPVGKKM
+20 
-33 AEGGSG
+33 GS
-39 EPSARAA
+39 PA
-46 LQRVGS
+46 
-52 GKPHNGPL
+52 PC
-60 VPQAALIIPILQ
+60 
-72 ARKLRPREVVTRWS
+72 
-86 PFLNSRVPRSE
+86 SR
-97 YSGGQKSSGAEE
+97 
-109 DFLKRYKQEQAR
+109 D
-121 VQDELFQV
+121 
-129 VTREREAATKH
+129 H
-140 RSASLQRGEGS
+140 
-151 VDQEKRKSA
+151 
-160 QLARELESREAELN
+160 
-174 RRDTFYKE
+174 
-182 QLGRL
+182 
-187 EKKNA
+187 
-192 EMYKLSSQQFH
+192 
-203 EAASKMEGTIKAAA
+203 
-217 PGPVTRTSIGPERL
+217 
-231 GPRPQPVMPLPRLSL
+231 RLSVTL
-246 RVLLPPPP
+246 WT
-254 PLLLL
+254 LLLL
-259 PLLLLLLLRGA
+259 GSTWLPLAEGS
-270 QGAAGAP
+270 P
-277 RADGGQQPT
+277 KSP
-286 FRTFLASDWGL
+286 FRTFPVTDWSL
-297 THLVVHEQT
+297 THLVVHNKT

-314 NRIYKLSGN
+314 NRIYKLSNN
-323 LTLLRAHVTGP
+323 LTLLRTHVTGP

-354 GSTDNVN
+354 VTTNNVN
-361 KLLLLDYAANRLLAC
+361 KLLLVDYSGNRLIAC

-404 YLSSVREAGSM
+404 YLSSVNESGTMS
-415 AGVLIAGPLGQGQAK
+415 GVIIEVLNGQNK
-430 LFVGT
+430 LFIGT

-447 SSRRLMANEE
+447 SSRKLMANEE
-457 DADMFG
+457 NAEMFG

-485 PAFDIYYVYSFRSE
+485 PTFDIYYIYSFSSE

-514 SPDAAGEHFF
+514 SPDSTGEQFF

-543 FPIGCEQAGVEYRL
+543 FPIGCVQDGIEYRL
-557 VQDAYLSRP
+557 IQDAYLTKP
-566 GRALARQL
+566 GKTLAKYL
-574 GLAEDEDV
+574 GISEREDI
-582 LFTVFAQG
+582 LFTIFSQG

-598 KESVLCLFTLRAI
+598 KESVLCLFTLKKI
-611 KEKIKERIQ
+611 KDKIKERIQ

-645 LQIDDD
+645 LQIDDN

-674 DKDDGLTAVAAYD
+674 DKEDGMTSVAAYD
-687 YRGRTVVFAG
+687 YRGQTVVFAG
-697 TRSGRIRKILVDLA
+697 TRSGKIKKILVDLSA
-711 NPGGRPA
+711 DRKHQA
-718 LAYES
+718 LQYEN
-723 VVAQENSPILRDLVL
+723 VVAHEGSSILRDLVL
-738 SPDRQYLY
+738 SPDRQHLY

-761 VQYTSCELC
+761 EQYESCELC

-780 CVLHSICSRQDAC
+780 CVLHNVCSRKDRC
-793 ERADEPQRFASDLL
+793 ERADEPQRFASDLR
-807 QCVQLMVQPR
+807 QCVQLTVQPK
-817 NVSVTMSQVPLVLQ
+817 NISVTMSEVPLVLE
-831 AWNVPDLSAGVNCS
+831 AGNVPDLSAGVNCS

-853 SILEDGRIHCR
+853 SRIEDGKIYCS
-864 SPSAREVAPITRGQ
+864 SPSAKDVIPITRGR
-878 GDQRVVKLYLK
+878 GDKRVVKLYLK

-921 PCHWCKYRHVCTHNA
+921 PCHWCKYRHICTHNA
-936 ADCAFLEGRVN
+936 ADCSFLEGRVN
-947 VSEYSY
+947 MSEDCPQILPSTQIYIPVGVVKPITLTAKNLPQPQSGQRNYECIFHIPGGTTRVTALRFNSTSIQCQNTSYFY
-953 EGNDVSDLPVNLSVV
+953 EGNDISDLPVNLSVV

-986 KCPALRESCG
+986 KCSALRESCG

-1011 AERRCSLRPHCPGD
+1011 AERRCSLRQHCLAPE
-1025 SPAAWMHA
+1025 SSWMHA
-1033 RHGSSRC
+1033 SNGNSRC
-1040 TDPKIL
+1040 TEPKIT
-1046 KLFPETGPRQGG
+1046 KLSPETGPRQGG

-1066 NLGLRFEDVR
+1066 NLGLKFEDVR
-1076 LGVRVG
+1076 WGVRVG
-1082 KVLCSPVENEYISAE
+1082 KVMCIPIESEYISAE
-1097 QIVCEIGDASTVRA
+1097 QIVCEIGDASPSKV
-1111 HDALVEVC
+1111 HDARVEVC
-1119 VRDCSPHY
+1119 IQDCSPNY
-1127 RALSPKRFT
+1127 RAMSPKSFT
-1136 FVTPTFYRV
+1136 FVTPTFFRV
-1145 SPARGPLSGGTWIG
+1145 IPARGPLSGGTWIA
-1159 IEGSHLNAGSDV
+1159 IEGSHLNAGSNV
-1171 AVSVGGRPCSFSW
+1171 TVSIGGRPCAFSW
-1184 RNSREIRCLTPPGQS
+1184 RSAREIRCRTPPGQS
-1199 PGSAP
+1199 PGGSP
-1204 IVININRAQLTNP
+1204 ILININRAELSNP

-1222 YTEDPTIL
+1222 YTEDPTIQ

-1250 NLATIREPRIRAK
+1250 NLATIKEPKIRAK
-1263 YGGVER
+1263 YSSSER
-1269 ENSCLVYN
+1269 ENNCTVYN
-1277 DTTMVCRAPSVDNP
+1277 DTTMVCYAPSIDNP
-1291 SRSPPELGERPDEL
+1291 LRSPPEVGDRPDEI
-1305 GFVMDDVRALLVLN
+1305 GFIMDNVQALLIVN
-1319 ASSFVYYPDPVLEP
+1319 TTNFVYYPDPVFEP
-1333 LSPTGLLE
+1333 LSPTGMLE

-1349 LKGRNLLPPAP
+1349 LKGRNLLPPAA

-1370 IGSTPCALTVSET
+1370 IGETPCTLTVSET

-1394 QHKVTVRAGGF
+1394 QHKVTIKAGGF
-1405 EFSPGMLQ
+1405 EFSPGTLQ
-1413 VYSDSLLTL
+1413 IYSDSLLTL
-1422 PAIVGIG
+1422 PAIIGIG

-1435 LLVIVAVLIAYK
+1435 LLIIIIVLIAYK

-1483 TDIHELTND
+1483 TDINELTND

-1532 SLTLFGQLLTKK
+1532 SLTLFGQLLNKK

-1676 IDYKTLTLN
+1676 IDYKMLTLN
-1685 CVNPENENAPEVPVK
+1685 CVNPENENAPEIPVK
-1700 GLNCDTVTQV
+1700 VLNCDTITQV

-1771 TDGSSVALVPKQTS
+1771 TDGSSVALVPKQNS

-1839 DHLDQ
+1839 DHMDQ

-1905 DQHQIHDSDVRH
+1905 DKHQINDYDVRH

-1940 DIHKSSITD
+1940 DIHKNSITD

-2040 YKDEILTALE
+2040 YKDEILAALE

-2055 RRQRLRSKLEQV
+2055 RRQRLRSKLEQAI
-2067 VDTMALSS
+2067 DTMALSS

>member
-1 MPGAVPLIERGDTH
+1 MLLHA
-15 CPLQE
+15 
-20 REPPFWGPVGKKM
+20 
-33 AEGGSG
+33 
-39 EPSARAA
+39 
-46 LQRVGS
+46 
-52 GKPHNGPL
+52 GKPLLFHL
-60 VPQAALIIPILQ
+60 W
-72 ARKLRPREVVTRWS
+72 T
-86 PFLNSRVPRSE
+86 FL
-97 YSGGQKSSGAEE
+97 
-109 DFLKRYKQEQAR
+109 
-121 VQDELFQV
+121 
-129 VTREREAATKH
+129 
-140 RSASLQRGEGS
+140 
-151 VDQEKRKSA
+151 
-160 QLARELESREAELN
+160 
-174 RRDTFYKE
+174 
-182 QLGRL
+182 
-187 EKKNA
+187 
-192 EMYKLSSQQFH
+192 
-203 EAASKMEGTIKAAA
+203 
-217 PGPVTRTSIGPERL
+217 
-231 GPRPQPVMPLPRLSL
+231 
-246 RVLLPPPP
+246 VLL
-254 PLLLL
+254 
-259 PLLLLLLLRGA
+259 GSWITT
-270 QGAAGAP
+270 G
-277 RADGGQQPT
+277 DGTPKG
-286 FRTFLASDWGL
+286 FRTFTGSDWSL
-297 THLVVHEQT
+297 THLVVHNKT
-306 GEVYVGAV
+306 GEVYLGAI
-314 NRIYKLSGN
+314 NRIYKLSNN
-323 LTLLRAHVTGP
+323 LTLLRTHVTGP

-354 GSTDNVN
+354 FTTNNVN
-361 KLLLLDYAANRLLAC
+361 KLLLVDYADNRLIAC

-404 YLSSVREAGSM
+404 YLSSVNESGTMS
-415 AGVLIAGPLGQGQAK
+415 GVIIEVPNGQNK

-447 SSRRLMANEE
+447 SSRKLLANEE
-457 DADMFG
+457 NAEMFS

-485 PAFDIYYVYSFRSE
+485 PTFDIYYVYSFSSE

-514 SPDAAGEHFF
+514 SPDSTGEQFF

-543 FPIGCEQAGVEYRL
+543 FPIGCMKDGVEYRL
-557 VQDAYLSRP
+557 IQDAYLSKP
-566 GRALARQL
+566 GKRLAKEL
-574 GLAEDEDV
+574 GISEREDI
-582 LFTVFAQG
+582 LFTVFSQG
-590 QKNRVKPP
+590 QKNRIKPP
-598 KESVLCLFTLRAI
+598 KESVLCLFTLKKI
-611 KEKIKERIQ
+611 KDKIKERIQ
-620 SCYRGE
+620 SCYRGD

-645 LQIDDD
+645 LQIDDN

-666 IEGTPLFV
+666 IEGTPLFL
-674 DKDDGLTAVAAYD
+674 DKEDGMTSVAAYD
-687 YRGRTVVFAG
+687 YRGHTVVFAG
-697 TRSGRIRKILVDLA
+697 TRSGRMKKILVDLSA
-711 NPGGRPA
+711 SSSYMA
-718 LAYES
+718 QQYEN
-723 VVAQENSPILRDLVL
+723 VVVHEGNAILRDLVL
-738 SPDRQYLY
+738 SPDRQYIY

-761 VQYTSCELC
+761 EQYESCDAC

-780 CVLHSICSRQDAC
+780 CVLHNTCSRKDKC
-793 ERADEPQRFASDLL
+793 ERADEFHRFSSDQH
-807 QCVQLMVQPR
+807 QCVQLTVHPK
-817 NVSVTMSQVPLVLQ
+817 NISVTVSEVPMVLQ

-845 FEDFTESE
+845 FEDFTEME
-853 SILEDGRIHCR
+853 GRILDGNIYCT
-864 SPSAREVAPITRGQ
+864 SPSAKEVIPITRGH
-878 GDQRVVKLYLK
+878 GDKRVVKLYLK

-936 ADCAFLEGRVN
+936 ADCSFQEGRVN
-947 VSEYSY
+947 MSEDCPQILPSSQIYIPVGVVKPITLTAKNLPQPQSGQRNYECIFHIPGSVTRVTALRFNSTSIQCQNTSYNY

-968 WNGNFVIDNPQNI
+968 WNGHFVIDNPQNI

-986 KCPALRESCG
+986 KCSALRESCG
-996 LCLKADPRFECGWCV
+996 LCLKADRSFECGWCV
-1011 AERRCSLRPHCPGD
+1011 SEKKCTLRQNCPILEN
-1025 SPAAWMHA
+1025 PWMHA
-1033 RHGSSRC
+1033 STTNSRC
-1040 TDPKIL
+1040 TDPKIT

-1066 NLGLRFEDVR
+1066 NLGLRFEDIHI
-1076 LGVRVG
+1076 GVKVG
-1082 KVLCSPVENEYISAE
+1082 QVVCVPIESEYISAE
-1097 QIVCEIGDASTVRA
+1097 QIVCEINDAGRTRVHEA
-1111 HDALVEVC
+1111 QVEVC
-1119 VRDCSPHY
+1119 VKDCSQDY
-1127 RALSPKRFT
+1127 RAISPKSFT
-1136 FVTPTFYRV
+1136 FVVPSFNRVTP
-1145 SPARGPLSGGTWIG
+1145 SRGPLSGGTWIS
-1159 IEGSHLNAGSDV
+1159 IEGNYLNAGSDV
-1171 AVSVGGRPCSFSW
+1171 SVYIGGRSCMFSW
-1184 RNSREIRCLTPPGQS
+1184 RTAKEIRCKTPQGPSTGKAEIQ
-1199 PGSAP
+1199 
-1204 IVININRAQLTNP
+1204 IHINRATLYNS
-1217 EVKYN
+1217 EVHYN
-1222 YTEDPTIL
+1222 YTEDPTVQ
-1230 KIDPEW
+1230 KIEPEW
-1236 SINSGGTLLTVTGT
+1236 SIASGGTPLIVTGM
-1250 NLATIREPRIRAK
+1250 NLATIKEPHIRAK
-1263 YGGVER
+1263 YGDVEK
-1269 ENSCLVYN
+1269 ENNCTVYN
-1277 DTTMVCRAPSVDNP
+1277 DTTMVCLAPSVDNP
-1291 SRSPPELGERPDEL
+1291 LRNPPENGDRPDEI
-1305 GFVMDDVRALLVLN
+1305 GFIMDNVHALLIVNTTNFL
-1319 ASSFVYYPDPVLEP
+1319 YYPDPVFEP
-1333 LSPTGLLE
+1333 LTASGNLE

-1349 LKGRNLLPPAP
+1349 IKGRNLIPAAP
-1360 GNSRLNYTVL
+1360 GNFRLNYTVL
-1370 IGSTPCALTVSET
+1370 IGDTPCALTVSET

-1394 QHKVTVRAGGF
+1394 QHKVTIKAGGF
-1405 EFSPGMLQ
+1405 EYSPGTLQ
-1413 VYSDSLLTL
+1413 IYSDSLLTL
-1422 PAIVGIG
+1422 PAIIGIG

-1435 LLVIVAVLIAYK
+1435 LLIIIIVLIAYK

-1503 RTYAMRVL
+1503 RIYAMRVL

-1524 EVQANVEK
+1524 EVQANVEQ

-1676 IDYKTLTLN
+1676 IDYKTLTMN
-1685 CVNPENENAPEVPVK
+1685 CVNPENENAPEIPVK
-1700 GLNCDTVTQV
+1700 VLNCDTITQV

-1727 PKAGDMDLEWRQ
+1727 PKTGDMDLEWRQ
-1739 GRMARIILQ
+1739 GRIARIILQ

-1771 TDGSSVALVPKQTS
+1771 TDGSSVALVPKQNS

-1905 DQHQIHDSDVRH
+1905 DKHQITDYDVRH

-1940 DIHKSSITD
+1940 DIHKNSITD

-1998 IAKMPAISD
+1998 IAKMPVISD

-2040 YKDEILTALE
+2040 YRDEILTALE

-2067 VDTMALSS
+2067 IDTMAQSS

>member
-1 MPGAVPLIERGDTH
+1 MRL
-15 CPLQE
+15 L
-20 REPPFWGPVGKKM
+20 W
-33 AEGGSG
+33 
-39 EPSARAA
+39 
-46 LQRVGS
+46 
-52 GKPHNGPL
+52 
-60 VPQAALIIPILQ
+60 
-72 ARKLRPREVVTRWS
+72 
-86 PFLNSRVPRSE
+86 
-97 YSGGQKSSGAEE
+97 
-109 DFLKRYKQEQAR
+109 LK
-121 VQDELFQV
+121 
-129 VTREREAATKH
+129 H
-140 RSASLQRGEGS
+140 H
-151 VDQEKRKSA
+151 
-160 QLARELESREAELN
+160 
-174 RRDTFYKE
+174 
-182 QLGRL
+182 
-187 EKKNA
+187 
-192 EMYKLSSQQFH
+192 LSIH
-203 EAASKMEGTIKAAA
+203 VWT
-217 PGPVTRTSIGPERL
+217 
-231 GPRPQPVMPLPRLSL
+231 
-246 RVLLPPPP
+246 
-254 PLLLL
+254 LLLL
-259 PLLLLLLLRGA
+259 GSTWLPLAEGS
-270 QGAAGAP
+270 P
-277 RADGGQQPT
+277 KSP
-286 FRTFLASDWGL
+286 FRTFPVSDWSL
-297 THLVVHEQT
+297 THLVVHNKT

-314 NRIYKLSGN
+314 NRIYKLSNN
-323 LTLLRAHVTGP
+323 LTLLRTHVTGP

-354 GSTDNVN
+354 VTTNNVN
-361 KLLLLDYAANRLLAC
+361 KLLLVDYSGNRLIAC

-404 YLSSVREAGSM
+404 YLSSVNESGTMS
-415 AGVLIAGPLGQGQAK
+415 GVIIEVLNGQNK
-430 LFVGT
+430 LFIGT

-447 SSRRLMANEE
+447 SSRKLMANEE
-457 DADMFG
+457 NAEMFG

-485 PAFDIYYVYSFRSE
+485 PTFDIYYIYSFSSE

-514 SPDAAGEHFF
+514 SPDSTGEQFF

-543 FPIGCEQAGVEYRL
+543 FPIGCVQDGIEYRL
-557 VQDAYLSRP
+557 IQDAYLTKP
-566 GRALARQL
+566 GKALAKYL
-574 GLAEDEDV
+574 GISEREDI
-582 LFTVFAQG
+582 LFTIFSQG

-598 KESVLCLFTLRAI
+598 KESVLCLFTLKKI
-611 KEKIKERIQ
+611 KDKIKERIQ

-645 LQIDDD
+645 LQIDDN

-674 DKDDGLTAVAAYD
+674 DKEDGMTSVAAYD
-687 YRGRTVVFAG
+687 YRGQTVVFAG
-697 TRSGRIRKILVDLA
+697 TRSGKIKKVGKVLQ
-711 NPGGRPA
+711 
-718 LAYES
+718 YEN
-723 VVAQENSPILRDLVL
+723 VVAHEGSSILRDLVL
-738 SPDRQYLY
+738 SPDRQHIY

-761 VQYTSCELC
+761 EQYESCELC

-780 CVLHSICSRQDAC
+780 CVLHNICSRKDRC
-793 ERADEPQRFASDLL
+793 ERADEPQRFASDLQ
-807 QCVQLMVQPR
+807 QCVQLSVQPK
-817 NVSVTMSQVPLVLQ
+817 NISVTMSEVPLVLQ

-853 SILEDGRIHCR
+853 SRIEDGKIYCS
-864 SPSAREVAPITRGQ
+864 SPSAKDVIPITRGR
-878 GDQRVVKLYLK
+878 GELRVVKLYLK

-921 PCHWCKYRHVCTHNA
+921 PCHWCKYRHICTHNA
-936 ADCAFLEGRVN
+936 ADCSFLEGRVKL
-947 VSEYSY
+947 SEDCPQILPSTQIYIPVGVVKPITLTAKNLPQPQSGQRNYECIFHIPGSTTRVTALRFNSTSIQCQNTSYFY
-953 EGNDVSDLPVNLSVV
+953 EGNDISDLPVNLSVV

-986 KCPALRESCG
+986 KCSALRESCG

-1011 AERRCSLRPHCPGD
+1011 SERRCSLRQHCLAYE
-1025 SPAAWMHA
+1025 SSWMHA
-1033 RHGSSRC
+1033 TSGNSRC
-1040 TDPKIL
+1040 TDPKIT

-1066 NLGLRFEDVR
+1066 NLGLKFEDVR
-1076 LGVRVG
+1076 WGVRVG
-1082 KVLCSPVENEYISAE
+1082 KVMLSE
-1097 QIVCEIGDASTVRA
+1097 GDHLDGPSDPR
-1111 HDALVEVC
+1111 DALF
-1119 VRDCSPHY
+1119 
-1127 RALSPKRFT
+1127 LWQ
-1136 FVTPTFYRV
+1136 TPTFSRV
-1145 SPARGPLSGGTWIG
+1145 IPARGPLSGGTWIA
-1159 IEGSHLNAGSDV
+1159 IEGSHLNAGSN
-1171 AVSVGGRPCSFSW
+1171 VSVTIGGRPCAFSW
-1184 RNSREIRCLTPPGQS
+1184 RSAREIRCRTPPGHS
-1199 PGSAP
+1199 PGGSP
-1204 IVININRAQLTNP
+1204 ILININRAELSNP

-1222 YTEDPTIL
+1222 YTEDPTIQ

-1250 NLATIREPRIRAK
+1250 NLATIKEPRIRAK
-1263 YGGVER
+1263 YCSSER
-1269 ENSCLVYN
+1269 ENNCTVYN
-1277 DTTMVCRAPSVDNP
+1277 DTTMVCYAPSIDNP
-1291 SRSPPELGERPDEL
+1291 VRSPPEVGDRPDEI
-1305 GFVMDDVRALLVLN
+1305 GFIMDNVQALLIIN
-1319 ASSFVYYPDPVLEP
+1319 TTNFVYYPDPVFEP
-1333 LSPTGLLE
+1333 LSPTGMLE

-1349 LKGRNLLPPAP
+1349 LKGRNLLPPAA

-1370 IGSTPCALTVSET
+1370 IGDTPCTLTVSET

-1394 QHKVTVRAGGF
+1394 QHKVTVSAGGF
-1405 EFSPGMLQ
+1405 EFSPGTLQ
-1413 VYSDSLLTL
+1413 IYSDSLLTL
-1422 PAIVGIG
+1422 PAIIGIG

-1435 LLVIVAVLIAYK
+1435 LLIIIIVLIAYK

-1483 TDIHELTND
+1483 TDINELTND

-1532 SLTLFGQLLTKK
+1532 SLTLFGQLLNKK

-1676 IDYKTLTLN
+1676 IDYKMLTLN
-1685 CVNPENENAPEVPVK
+1685 CVNPENENAPEIPVK
-1700 GLNCDTVTQV
+1700 VLNCDTITQV

-1771 TDGSSVALVPKQTS
+1771 TDGSSVALVPKQNS

-1839 DHLDQ
+1839 DHMDQ

-1905 DQHQIHDSDVRH
+1905 DKHQINDYDVRH

-1940 DIHKSSITD
+1940 DIHKNSITD

-2040 YKDEILTALE
+2040 YKDEVRCSQVPLPVFLTA
-2050 KDEQA
+2050 QIHI
-2055 RRQRLRSKLEQV
+2055 
-2067 VDTMALSS
+2067 

>member
-1 MPGAVPLIERGDTH
+1 RGWH
-15 CPLQE
+15 RLC
-20 REPPFWGPVGKKM
+20 V
-33 AEGGSG
+33 
-39 EPSARAA
+39 
-46 LQRVGS
+46 
-52 GKPHNGPL
+52 
-60 VPQAALIIPILQ
+60 
-72 ARKLRPREVVTRWS
+72 
-86 PFLNSRVPRSE
+86 
-97 YSGGQKSSGAEE
+97 
-109 DFLKRYKQEQAR
+109 
-121 VQDELFQV
+121 
-129 VTREREAATKH
+129 ATCDP
-140 RSASLQRGEGS
+140 A
-151 VDQEKRKSA
+151 
-160 QLARELESREAELN
+160 
-174 RRDTFYKE
+174 
-182 QLGRL
+182 
-187 EKKNA
+187 
-192 EMYKLSSQQFH
+192 
-203 EAASKMEGTIKAAA
+203 
-217 PGPVTRTSIGPERL
+217 
-231 GPRPQPVMPLPRLSL
+231 RLSL
-246 RVLLPPPP
+246 ASRRLLWPLRWGRVFLRGRSTW
-254 PLLLL
+254 L
-259 PLLLLLLLRGA
+259 PLAEGS
-270 QGAAGAP
+270 P
-277 RADGGQQPT
+277 KSP
-286 FRTFLASDWGL
+286 FRTFPVTDWSL
-297 THLVVHEQT
+297 THLVVHNKT

-314 NRIYKLSGN
+314 NRIYKLSNN
-323 LTLLRAHVTGP
+323 LTLLRTHVTGP

-354 GSTDNVN
+354 VTTNNVN
-361 KLLLLDYAANRLLAC
+361 KLLLVDYSGNRLIAC

-404 YLSSVREAGSM
+404 YLSSVNESGTMS
-415 AGVLIAGPLGQGQAK
+415 GVIIEVLNGQNK
-430 LFVGT
+430 LFIGT

-447 SSRRLMANEE
+447 SSRKLMANEE
-457 DADMFG
+457 NAEMFG

-485 PAFDIYYVYSFRSE
+485 PTFDIYYIYSFSSE

-514 SPDAAGEHFF
+514 SPDSTGEQFF

-543 FPIGCEQAGVEYRL
+543 FPIGCVQDGIEYRL
-557 VQDAYLSRP
+557 IQDAYLTKP
-566 GRALARQL
+566 GKALAKYL
-574 GLAEDEDV
+574 GISEQEDI
-582 LFTVFAQG
+582 LFTIFSQG

-598 KESVLCLFTLRAI
+598 KESVLCLFTLKKI
-611 KEKIKERIQ
+611 KDKIKERIQ

-645 LQIDDD
+645 LQIDDN

-674 DKDDGLTAVAAYD
+674 DKEDGMTSVAAYD
-687 YRGRTVVFAG
+687 YRGQTVVFAG
-697 TRSGRIRKILVDLA
+697 TRSGKIKKV
-711 NPGGRPA
+711 GKKHQA
-718 LAYES
+718 LQYEN
-723 VVAQENSPILRDLVL
+723 VVAHEGSSILRDLVL
-738 SPDRQYLY
+738 SPDRQHIY

-761 VQYTSCELC
+761 EQYESCELC

-780 CVLHSICSRQDAC
+780 CVLHNICSRKDRC
-793 ERADEPQRFASDLL
+793 ERADEPQRFASDLR
-807 QCVQLMVQPR
+807 QCVQLTVQPR
-817 NVSVTMSQVPLVLQ
+817 NISVTMSELVLQ

-853 SILEDGRIHCR
+853 SRIEDGKIYCS
-864 SPSAREVAPITRGQ
+864 SPSAKDVIPITRGR
-878 GDQRVVKLYLK
+878 GELLYLK

-921 PCHWCKYRHVCTHNA
+921 PCHWCKYRHICTHNA
-936 ADCAFLEGRVN
+936 ADCSFLEGRVKL
-947 VSEYSY
+947 SEDCPQILPSTQIYIPVGVVKPITLTAKNLPQPQSGQRNYECIFHIPGSTTRVTALRFNSTSIQCQNTSYFY
-953 EGNDVSDLPVNLSVV
+953 EGNDISDLPVNLSVV

-986 KCPALRESCG
+986 KCSALRESCG

-1011 AERRCSLRPHCPGD
+1011 SEKRCLLRQHCLAYE
-1025 SPAAWMHA
+1025 SSWMHA
-1033 RHGSSRC
+1033 SSGNSRC
-1040 TDPKIL
+1040 TDPKIT
-1046 KLFPETGPRQGG
+1046 KTGPRQGG

-1066 NLGLRFEDVR
+1066 NLGLKFEDVR
-1076 LGVRVG
+1076 WGVRVG
-1082 KVLCSPVENEYISAE
+1082 KVICIPIESEYISVLGHALR
-1097 QIVCEIGDASTVRA
+1097 ISDTASPLR
-1111 HDALVEVC
+1111 
-1119 VRDCSPHY
+1119 SPAGTAGPQH
-1127 RALSPKRFT
+1127 R
-1136 FVTPTFYRV
+1136 TPTFSRV
-1145 SPARGPLSGGTWIG
+1145 VPARGPLSGGTWIA
-1159 IEGSHLNAGSDV
+1159 IEGSHLNAGSN
-1171 AVSVGGRPCSFSW
+1171 VSVTIGGRPCAFSW
-1184 RNSREIRCLTPPGQS
+1184 RSAREIRCRTPPGHTPGGS
-1199 PGSAP
+1199 P
-1204 IVININRAQLTNP
+1204 ILININRAELSNP

-1222 YTEDPTIL
+1222 YTEDPTIQ

-1250 NLATIREPRIRAK
+1250 NLATIKEPRIRAK
-1263 YGGVER
+1263 YCSSER
-1269 ENSCLVYN
+1269 ENNCTVYN
-1277 DTTMVCRAPSVDNP
+1277 DTTMVCYAPSIDNP
-1291 SRSPPELGERPDEL
+1291 VRSPPEVGDRPDEI
-1305 GFVMDDVRALLVLN
+1305 GFVMDNVQALLIIN
-1319 ASSFVYYPDPVLEP
+1319 TTNFIYYPDPVFEP
-1333 LSPTGLLE
+1333 LSPTGMLE

-1349 LKGRNLLPPAP
+1349 LKGRNLLPPAA

-1370 IGSTPCALTVSET
+1370 IGDTPCTLTVSET

-1394 QHKVTVRAGGF
+1394 QHKVTVSAGGF
-1405 EFSPGMLQ
+1405 EFSPGTLQ
-1413 VYSDSLLTL
+1413 IYSDSLLTL
-1422 PAIVGIG
+1422 PAIIGIG

-1435 LLVIVAVLIAYK
+1435 LLIIIIVLIAYK

-1483 TDIHELTND
+1483 TDINELTND

-1532 SLTLFGQLLTKK
+1532 SLTLFGQLLNKK

-1624 TFLLYKFLKECAGEP
+1624 TFLLYKFLKVSLGRAGNP
-1639 LFMLYCAI
+1639 AWAGRRFKPCWDR
-1647 KQQMEKGPIDAITG
+1647 QRGTQ
-1661 EARYSLSEDKLIRQQ
+1661 SLERR
-1676 IDYKTLTLN
+1676 TLN
-1685 CVNPENENAPEVPVK
+1685 CVNPENENAPEIPVK
-1700 GLNCDTVTQV
+1700 VLNCDTITQV

-1771 TDGSSVALVPKQTS
+1771 TDGSSVALVPKQNS

-1839 DHLDQ
+1839 DHMDQ

-1905 DQHQIHDSDVRH
+1905 DKHQINDYDVRH

-1940 DIHKSSITD
+1940 DIHKNSITD

-2040 YKDEILTALE
+2040 YKDEILAALE

-2055 RRQRLRSKLEQV
+2055 RRQRLRSKLEQAI
-2067 VDTMALSS
+2067 DTMALSS

>member
-1 MPGAVPLIERGDTH
+1 
-15 CPLQE
+15 
-20 REPPFWGPVGKKM
+20 M
-33 AEGGSG
+33 ALAGC
-39 EPSARAA
+39 
-46 LQRVGS
+46 
-52 GKPHNGPL
+52 K
-60 VPQAALIIPILQ
+60 
-72 ARKLRPREVVTRWS
+72 
-86 PFLNSRVPRSE
+86 
-97 YSGGQKSSGAEE
+97 
-109 DFLKRYKQEQAR
+109 
-121 VQDELFQV
+121 
-129 VTREREAATKH
+129 AATMWLLWLKH
-140 RSASLQRGEGS
+140 HLS
-151 VDQEKRKSA
+151 V
-160 QLARELESREAELN
+160 N
-174 RRDTFYKE
+174 VWT
-182 QLGRL
+182 
-187 EKKNA
+187 
-192 EMYKLSSQQFH
+192 
-203 EAASKMEGTIKAAA
+203 
-217 PGPVTRTSIGPERL
+217 
-231 GPRPQPVMPLPRLSL
+231 
-246 RVLLPPPP
+246 
-254 PLLLL
+254 LLLL
-259 PLLLLLLLRGA
+259 GSTWLPLAEGS
-270 QGAAGAP
+270 P
-277 RADGGQQPT
+277 KSP
-286 FRTFLASDWGL
+286 FRTFPVTDWSL
-297 THLVVHEQT
+297 THLVVHNKT

-314 NRIYKLSGN
+314 NRIYKLSNN
-323 LTLLRAHVTGP
+323 LTLLRTHVTGP

-354 GSTDNVN
+354 VTTNNVN
-361 KLLLLDYAANRLLAC
+361 KLLLVDYSGNRLIAC

-404 YLSSVREAGSM
+404 YLSSVNESGTMS
-415 AGVLIAGPLGQGQAK
+415 GVIIEVLNGQNK
-430 LFVGT
+430 LFIGT

-447 SSRRLMANEE
+447 SSRKLMANEE
-457 DADMFG
+457 NAEMFG

-485 PAFDIYYVYSFRSE
+485 PTFDIYYIYSFSSE

-514 SPDAAGEHFF
+514 SPDSTGEQFF

-543 FPIGCEQAGVEYRL
+543 FPIGCVQDGIEYRL
-557 VQDAYLSRP
+557 IQDAYLTKP
-566 GRALARQL
+566 GKALAGHL
-574 GLAEDEDV
+574 GISEQEDI
-582 LFTVFAQG
+582 LFTIFSQG

-598 KESVLCLFTLRAI
+598 KESVLCLFTLKKI
-611 KEKIKERIQ
+611 KDKIKERIQ

-645 LQIDDD
+645 LQIDDN

-674 DKDDGLTAVAAYD
+674 DKEDGMTSVAAYD
-687 YRGRTVVFAG
+687 YRGQTVVFAG
-697 TRSGRIRKILVDLA
+697 TRSGKIKKILVDLTA
-711 NPGGRPA
+711 ERKRQA
-718 LAYES
+718 LQYEN
-723 VVAQENSPILRDLVL
+723 VVAHEGSSILRDLVL
-738 SPDRQYLY
+738 SPDRQHIY

-761 VQYTSCELC
+761 EQYESCELC

-780 CVLHSICSRQDAC
+780 GVLHNVCSRKDRC
-793 ERADEPQRFASDLL
+793 ERADEPQRFASDLQ
-807 QCVQLMVQPR
+807 QCVQLTVQPK
-817 NVSVTMSQVPLVLQ
+817 NISVTMSEVPLVLQ

-853 SILEDGRIHCR
+853 SRIEDGKIYCS
-864 SPSAREVAPITRGQ
+864 SPSAKDVIPITRGR
-878 GDQRVVKLYLK
+878 GDKRVVKLYLK

-921 PCHWCKYRHVCTHNA
+921 PCHWCKYRHICTHNA
-936 ADCAFLEGRVN
+936 ADCSFLEGRVKL
-947 VSEYSY
+947 SEDCPQILPSTQIYIPVGVVKPITLTAKNLPQPQSGQRNYECIFHIPGSTTRVTALRFNSTSIQCQNTSYFY
-953 EGNDVSDLPVNLSVV
+953 EGNDISDLPVNLSVV

-986 KCPALRESCG
+986 KCSALRESCG

-1011 AERRCSLRPHCPGD
+1011 LEKRCSLRQHCLAHE
-1025 SPAAWMHA
+1025 SSWMHA
-1033 RHGSSRC
+1033 SSGNSRC
-1040 TDPKIL
+1040 TEPKIT
-1046 KLFPETGPRQGG
+1046 KLSPETGPRQGG

-1066 NLGLRFEDVR
+1066 NLGLKFEDVR
-1076 LGVRVG
+1076 WGVRVG
-1082 KVLCSPVENEYISAE
+1082 KVMCIPIESEYISAE
-1097 QIVCEIGDASTVRA
+1097 QIVCEISDASKVHEAR
-1111 HDALVEVC
+1111 VEVC
-1119 VRDCSPHY
+1119 IRDCSPNY
-1127 RALSPKRFT
+1127 RAMSPKSFT
-1136 FVTPTFYRV
+1136 FVTPTFSRV
-1145 SPARGPLSGGTWIG
+1145 VPARGPLSGGTWIA
-1159 IEGSHLNAGSDV
+1159 IEGSHLNAGSN
-1171 AVSVGGRPCSFSW
+1171 VSVTIGGRPCAFSW
-1184 RNSREIRCLTPPGQS
+1184 RSAREIRCRTPPGHTPGGS
-1199 PGSAP
+1199 P
-1204 IVININRAQLTNP
+1204 ILININRAELSNP

-1222 YTEDPTIL
+1222 YTEDPTIQ

-1250 NLATIREPRIRAK
+1250 NLATIKEPRIRAK
-1263 YGGVER
+1263 YCSSER
-1269 ENSCLVYN
+1269 ENNCTVYN
-1277 DTTMVCRAPSVDNP
+1277 DTTMVCYAPSIDNP
-1291 SRSPPELGERPDEL
+1291 ERSPPEVGDRPDEI
-1305 GFVMDDVRALLVLN
+1305 GFIMDNVQALLIVN
-1319 ASSFVYYPDPVLEP
+1319 TTNFVYYPDPVFEP
-1333 LSPTGLLE
+1333 LSPTGMLE

-1349 LKGRNLLPPAP
+1349 LKGRNLLPPAA

-1370 IGSTPCALTVSET
+1370 IGDTPCTLTVSET

-1394 QHKVTVRAGGF
+1394 QHKVTIKAGGF
-1405 EFSPGMLQ
+1405 EFSPGTLQ
-1413 VYSDSLLTL
+1413 IYSDSLLTL
-1422 PAIVGIG
+1422 PAIIGIG

-1435 LLVIVAVLIAYK
+1435 LLIIIIVLIAYK

-1483 TDIHELTND
+1483 TDINELTND

-1532 SLTLFGQLLTKK
+1532 SLTLFGQLLNKK
-1544 HFLLTFIRTL
+1544 HFLLSFIRTL

-1676 IDYKTLTLN
+1676 IDYKMLTLN
-1685 CVNPENENAPEVPVK
+1685 CVNPENENAPEIPVK
-1700 GLNCDTVTQV
+1700 VLNCDTITQV

-1771 TDGSSVALVPKQTS
+1771 TDGSSVALVPKQNS

-1839 DHLDQ
+1839 DHMDQ

-1905 DQHQIHDSDVRH
+1905 DKHQINDYDVRH

-1940 DIHKSSITD
+1940 DIHKNSITD

-2040 YKDEILTALE
+2040 YKDEILAALE

-2067 VDTMALSS
+2067 IDTMALSS

>member
-1 MPGAVPLIERGDTH
+1 SPNV
-15 CPLQE
+15 CPLL
-20 REPPFWGPVGKKM
+20 PF
-33 AEGGSG
+33 
-39 EPSARAA
+39 
-46 LQRVGS
+46 
-52 GKPHNGPL
+52 
-60 VPQAALIIPILQ
+60 
-72 ARKLRPREVVTRWS
+72 
-86 PFLNSRVPRSE
+86 
-97 YSGGQKSSGAEE
+97 
-109 DFLKRYKQEQAR
+109 
-121 VQDELFQV
+121 
-129 VTREREAATKH
+129 
-140 RSASLQRGEGS
+140 
-151 VDQEKRKSA
+151 
-160 QLARELESREAELN
+160 
-174 RRDTFYKE
+174 
-182 QLGRL
+182 
-187 EKKNA
+187 
-192 EMYKLSSQQFH
+192 
-203 EAASKMEGTIKAAA
+203 
-217 PGPVTRTSIGPERL
+217 
-231 GPRPQPVMPLPRLSL
+231 
-246 RVLLPPPP
+246 
-254 PLLLL
+254 LLLL
-259 PLLLLLLLRGA
+259 SGVFATTPSDLRSFSPPEG
-270 QGAAGAP
+270 
-277 RADGGQQPT
+277 
-286 FRTFLASDWGL
+286 GL
-297 THLVVHEQT
+297 THLVVHNKT
-306 GEVYVGAV
+306 GEVYLGAV
-314 NRIYKLSGN
+314 NWIFKLSSN
-323 LTLLRAHVTGP
+323 LTKLRSHVTGP
-334 VEDNEKC
+334 VVDNEKC
-341 YPPPSVQSCPHGL
+341 YPPPGVQSCPHEL
-354 GSTDNVN
+354 TQISNVN
-361 KLLLLDYAANRLLAC
+361 KLLLLDYGQNRLIAC
-376 GSASQGICQFLRL
+376 GSTSQGICQFLRL

-404 YLSSVREAGSM
+404 YLSSVAEAGTMSGVVIGGDA
-415 AGVLIAGPLGQGQAK
+415 AGGGGEAGK

-447 SSRRLMANEE
+447 SSRKLMANEE
-457 DADMFG
+457 NADMFS

-485 PAFDIYYVYSFRSE
+485 PAFDIYYIYGFSSE

-514 SPDAAGEHFF
+514 SPDASGEQFF

-543 FPIGCEQAGVEYRL
+543 FPIGCTKDGVEYRL
-557 VQDAYLSRP
+557 VQDAFLSRP
-566 GRALARQL
+566 GTKLARSL
-574 GLAEDEDV
+574 GISEQEEV

-590 QKNRVKPP
+590 QKNRAKPP
-598 KESVLCLFTLRAI
+598 KESALCLFTLRRI

-626 GKLSLPWLLNKELG
+626 GKLSLPWLLNKELA

-645 LQIDDD
+645 LQIDDN

-656 FNQPLGGTVT
+656 FNQPLGGTST
-666 IEGTPLFV
+666 IEGMPLFV
-674 DKDDGLTAVAAYD
+674 DKDDGMTSVAAYE
-687 YRGRTVVFAG
+687 YRGHTVAFAG
-697 TRSGRIRKILVDLA
+697 TRSGRIKKILV
-711 NPGGRPA
+711 NSVNQPA
-718 LAYES
+718 MLYENVTVS
-723 VVAQENSPILRDLVL
+723 EGSPIHRDLL
-738 SPDRQYLY
+738 FSPDHQHIY
-746 AMTEKQVTRVPVESC
+746 ALTDKQVSRVPVESC
-761 VQYTSCELC
+761 EQYSSCSGC
-770 LGSRDPHCGW
+770 LGSGDPHCGW
-780 CVLHSICSRQDAC
+780 CVLHNVCSRKDRC
-793 ERADEPQRFASDLL
+793 ERADEPQRFASRVE
-807 QCVQLMVQPR
+807 QCVKLSVQPG
-817 NVSVTMSQVPLVLQ
+817 NISVTMSEVQLVLQ
-831 AWNVPDLSAGVNCS
+831 AQNVPNLSAGVNCS
-845 FEDFTESE
+845 FEDYTETE
-853 SILEDGRIHCR
+853 GRIFGGRIYCM
-864 SPSAREVAPITRGQ
+864 SPSTREVAPITRNQ
-878 GDQRVVKLYLK
+878 GDKRTVKLYLK

-921 PCHWCKYRHVCTHNA
+921 PCHWCKYRHMCTQNA
-936 ADCAFLEGRVN
+936 NDCSFQEGRVN
-947 VSEYSY
+947 VSEECPQILPSAQIYIPVGVMKPITLLAKNLPQPQSGQRNYECIFHIQGATYSVTALRFNSTSIQCQRTSYDY
-953 EGNDVSDLPVNLSVV
+953 EGNEISDLPVDLSVV
-968 WNGNFVIDNPQNI
+968 WNGNQVIDNPFNI

-986 KCPALRESCG
+986 KCYALRDSCG
-996 LCLKADPRFECGWCV
+996 MCLKADPRFECGWCV
-1011 AERRCSLRPHCPGD
+1011 QEKKCSLRQECAPLD
-1025 SPAAWMHA
+1025 SSWMHA
-1033 RHGSSRC
+1033 TAGNSRC
-1040 TDPKIL
+1040 THPKIT

-1066 NLGLRFEDVR
+1066 NLGLQFRDIQTGVR
-1076 LGVRVG
+1076 LG
-1082 KVLCSPVENEYISAE
+1082 KVPCIPIEEEYISSE
-1097 QIVCEIGDASTVRA
+1097 RIVCLLNDATGYRVQEA
-1111 HDALVEVC
+1111 NVEVC
-1119 VRDCSPHY
+1119 VRDCLADY
-1127 RALSPKRFT
+1127 RALSPRAFT
-1136 FVTPTFYRV
+1136 FVTPFFTRV
-1145 SPARGPLSGGTWIG
+1145 LPAQGPLSGGTRIT
-1159 IEGSHLNAGSDV
+1159 IEGNHLNAGSS
-1171 AVSVGGRPCSFSW
+1171 VSVNIGRHLCHFKK
-1184 RNSREIRCLTPPGQS
+1184 NSREIVCVTPAGLTP
-1199 PGSAP
+1199 GSTPVMVDIDSAEL
-1204 IVININRAQLTNP
+1204 RNP

-1222 YTEDPTIL
+1222 YTDDPTVLRIEP
-1230 KIDPEW
+1230 DW
-1236 SINSGGTLLTVTGT
+1236 SIASGGTLLTISGT
-1250 NLATIREPRIRAK
+1250 NLATIREPKIRAK
-1263 YGGVER
+1263 YGSNCTVFN
-1269 ENSCLVYN
+1269 NSV
-1277 DTTMVCRAPSVDNP
+1277 MVCLAPSVSD
-1291 SRSPPELGERPDEL
+1291 SERGFSDTGSGPDEI
-1305 GFVMDDVRALLVLN
+1305 GFYMDNVHALMVVN
-1319 ASSFVYYPDPVLEP
+1319 ETFSYYPDPVFEL
-1333 LSPTGLLE
+1333 LSPTGVLE
-1341 LKPSSPLI
+1341 LKPTSPLI
-1349 LKGRNLLPPAP
+1349 LKGRNLIPAAP
-1360 GNSRLNYTVL
+1360 GNSRLNYTVF
-1370 IGSTPCALTVSET
+1370 IGETPCVLTLSET
-1383 QLLCESPNLTG
+1383 QLLCEWPNLTG
-1394 QHKVTVRAGGF
+1394 QHKVTVRVGGF
-1405 EFSPGMLQ
+1405 EYSPGTLQ
-1413 VYSDSLLTL
+1413 IYSDSLLTL
-1422 PAIVGIG
+1422 PAIIGIG

-1435 LLVIVAVLIAYK
+1435 LLVIIAVLIAYK

-1483 TDIHELTND
+1483 TDIHELTQE
-1492 LDGAGIPFLDY
+1492 LDGAGIPFLEY

-1524 EVQANVEK
+1524 EVQANQEK
-1532 SLTLFGQLLTKK
+1532 ALTLFGQLLTKK

-1586 LKQLLSDLIEKNLES
+1586 LKQLLSDLIDKNLES

-1639 LFMLYCAI
+1639 LFMLYCAM
-1647 KQQMEKGPIDAITG
+1647 KQQMEKGPIDSITG

-1676 IDYKTLTLN
+1676 IDYKTLTLH
-1685 CVNPENENAPEVPVK
+1685 CVNPENENAPEVTVK
-1700 GLNCDTVTQV
+1700 GLNCDTITQV

-1716 AVYKGVPYSQR
+1716 AVYKGSPYSQR

-1758 DWKRLNTLAHYQV
+1758 DWKHLNTLAHYQV
-1771 TDGSSVALVPKQTS
+1771 TDGSVIALVPKQNS

-1839 DHLDQ
+1839 DHSDQ

-1905 DQHQIHDSDVRH
+1905 DKHSISDSDVRH

-1940 DIHKSSITD
+1940 DIHKNSITD

-1983 DIPNYKSWVERYYAD
+1983 DIPNYKNWVERYYSD
-1998 IAKMPAISD
+1998 ISRMPAISD

-2031 HEIYSYITK
+2031 HEIYSYIIK
-2040 YKDEILTALE
+2040 YKDEILSSLQ
-2050 KDEQA
+2050 KDEQS

-2067 VDTMALSS
+2067 IDTMALAS

>member
-1 MPGAVPLIERGDTH
+1 
-15 CPLQE
+15 
-20 REPPFWGPVGKKM
+20 M
-33 AEGGSG
+33 ALAGC
-39 EPSARAA
+39 
-46 LQRVGS
+46 
-52 GKPHNGPL
+52 
-60 VPQAALIIPILQ
+60 
-72 ARKLRPREVVTRWS
+72 
-86 PFLNSRVPRSE
+86 
-97 YSGGQKSSGAEE
+97 
-109 DFLKRYKQEQAR
+109 
-121 VQDELFQV
+121 
-129 VTREREAATKH
+129 EAAAMWLLWLKH
-140 RSASLQRGEGS
+140 R
-151 VDQEKRKSA
+151 
-160 QLARELESREAELN
+160 
-174 RRDTFYKE
+174 
-182 QLGRL
+182 
-187 EKKNA
+187 
-192 EMYKLSSQQFH
+192 LSINIW
-203 EAASKMEGTIKAAA
+203 T
-217 PGPVTRTSIGPERL
+217 
-231 GPRPQPVMPLPRLSL
+231 
-246 RVLLPPPP
+246 
-254 PLLLL
+254 LLLL
-259 PLLLLLLLRGA
+259 GSTWLPLAEGS
-270 QGAAGAP
+270 P
-277 RADGGQQPT
+277 KSP
-286 FRTFLASDWGL
+286 FRTFPVTDWSL
-297 THLVVHEQT
+297 THLVVHNKT

-314 NRIYKLSGN
+314 NRIYKLSNN
-323 LTLLRAHVTGP
+323 LTLLRTHVTGP

-354 GSTDNVN
+354 VTTNNVN
-361 KLLLLDYAANRLLAC
+361 KLLLVDYSGNRLIAC

-404 YLSSVREAGSM
+404 YLSSVNESGTMS
-415 AGVLIAGPLGQGQAK
+415 GVIIEVLNGQNK
-430 LFVGT
+430 LFIGT

-447 SSRRLMANEE
+447 SSRKLMANEE
-457 DADMFG
+457 NAEMFG

-485 PAFDIYYVYSFRSE
+485 PTFDIYYIYSFSSE

-514 SPDAAGEHFF
+514 SPDSTGEQFF

-543 FPIGCEQAGVEYRL
+543 FPIGCVQDGIEYRL
-557 VQDAYLSRP
+557 IQDAYLTKP
-566 GRALARQL
+566 GKALAKYL
-574 GLAEDEDV
+574 GISEREDI
-582 LFTVFAQG
+582 LFTIFSQG

-598 KESVLCLFTLRAI
+598 KESVLCLFTLKKI
-611 KEKIKERIQ
+611 KDKIKERIQ

-645 LQIDDD
+645 LQIDDN

-674 DKDDGLTAVAAYD
+674 DKEDGMTSVAAYD
-687 YRGRTVVFAG
+687 YRGQTVVFAG
-697 TRSGRIRKILVDLA
+697 TRSGKIKKILVDLSA
-711 NPGGRPA
+711 ERKHQA
-718 LAYES
+718 LQYEN
-723 VVAQENSPILRDLVL
+723 VVAHEGSSILRDLVL
-738 SPDRQYLY
+738 SPDRQHIY

-761 VQYTSCELC
+761 EQYESCELC

-780 CVLHSICSRQDAC
+780 CVLHNICSRKDRC
-793 ERADEPQRFASDLL
+793 ERADEPQRFASDLR
-807 QCVQLMVQPR
+807 QCVQLTVQPK
-817 NVSVTMSQVPLVLQ
+817 NISVTMSEVPLVLQ

-853 SILEDGRIHCR
+853 SRIEDGKIYCS
-864 SPSAREVAPITRGQ
+864 SPSAKDVIPITRGR
-878 GDQRVVKLYLK
+878 GDKRVVKLYLK

-921 PCHWCKYRHVCTHNA
+921 PCHWCKYRHICTHNA
-936 ADCAFLEGRVN
+936 ADCSFLEGRVKL
-947 VSEYSY
+947 SEDCPQILPSTQIYIPVGVVKPITLTAKNLPQPQSGQRNYECIFHIPGSTTRVTALRFNSTSIQCQNTSYFY
-953 EGNDVSDLPVNLSVV
+953 EGNDISDLPVNLSVV

-986 KCPALRESCG
+986 KCSALRESCG

-1011 AERRCSLRPHCPGD
+1011 LERRCSLRQHCLAYE
-1025 SPAAWMHA
+1025 SSWMHA
-1033 RHGSSRC
+1033 SSGNSRC
-1040 TDPKIL
+1040 TEPKIT
-1046 KLFPETGPRQGG
+1046 KLSPETGPRQGG

-1066 NLGLRFEDVR
+1066 NLGLKFEDVR
-1076 LGVRVG
+1076 WGVRVG
-1082 KVLCSPVENEYISAE
+1082 KVICSPIESEYISAE
-1097 QIVCEIGDASTVRA
+1097 QIVCEIGDASSGKVHEAR
-1111 HDALVEVC
+1111 VEVC
-1119 VRDCSPHY
+1119 IRDCSPNY
-1127 RALSPKRFT
+1127 RATSPKSFT
-1136 FVTPTFYRV
+1136 FVTPTFSRV
-1145 SPARGPLSGGTWIG
+1145 VPARGPLSGGTWIA
-1159 IEGSHLNAGSDV
+1159 IEGSHLNAGSN
-1171 AVSVGGRPCSFSW
+1171 VSVTIGGRPCAFSW
-1184 RNSREIRCLTPPGQS
+1184 RSAREIRCRTPPGHTPGGS
-1199 PGSAP
+1199 P
-1204 IVININRAQLTNP
+1204 ILININRAELSNP

-1222 YTEDPTIL
+1222 YTEDPTIQ

-1250 NLATIREPRIRAK
+1250 NLATIKEPRIRAK
-1263 YGGVER
+1263 YCSSER
-1269 ENSCLVYN
+1269 ENNCTVYN
-1277 DTTMVCRAPSVDNP
+1277 DTTMVCYAPSIDNP
-1291 SRSPPELGERPDEL
+1291 IRSPPEVGDRPDEI
-1305 GFVMDDVRALLVLN
+1305 GFIMDNVQALLIVN
-1319 ASSFVYYPDPVLEP
+1319 TTNFVYYPDPVFEP
-1333 LSPTGLLE
+1333 LSPTGMLE

-1349 LKGRNLLPPAP
+1349 LKGRNLLPPAA

-1370 IGSTPCALTVSET
+1370 IGDTPCTLTVSET

-1394 QHKVTVRAGGF
+1394 QHKVTIKAGGF
-1405 EFSPGMLQ
+1405 EFSPGTLQ
-1413 VYSDSLLTL
+1413 IYSDSLLTL
-1422 PAIVGIG
+1422 PAIIGIG

-1435 LLVIVAVLIAYK
+1435 LLIIIIVLIAYK

-1483 TDIHELTND
+1483 TDINELTND

-1532 SLTLFGQLLTKK
+1532 SLTLFGQLLNKK

-1676 IDYKTLTLN
+1676 IDYKMLTLN
-1685 CVNPENENAPEVPVK
+1685 CVNPENENAPEIPVK
-1700 GLNCDTVTQV
+1700 VLNCDTITQV

-1771 TDGSSVALVPKQTS
+1771 TDGSSVALVPKQNS

-1839 DHLDQ
+1839 DHMDQ

-1905 DQHQIHDSDVRH
+1905 DKHQINDYDVRH

-1940 DIHKSSITD
+1940 DIHKNSITD

-2040 YKDEILTALE
+2040 YKDEILAALE

-2055 RRQRLRSKLEQV
+2055 RRQRLRSKLEQAI
-2067 VDTMALSS
+2067 DTMALSS

>member
-1 MPGAVPLIERGDTH
+1 MKTLFDKNPWPFSYLWSLLILGVIASAV
-15 CPLQE
+15 
-20 REPPFWGPVGKKM
+20 
-33 AEGGSG
+33 AEGT
-39 EPSARAA
+39 PS
-46 LQRVGS
+46 
-52 GKPHNGPL
+52 
-60 VPQAALIIPILQ
+60 
-72 ARKLRPREVVTRWS
+72 
-86 PFLNSRVPRSE
+86 
-97 YSGGQKSSGAEE
+97 
-109 DFLKRYKQEQAR
+109 
-121 VQDELFQV
+121 LF
-129 VTREREAATKH
+129 K
-140 RSASLQRGEGS
+140 
-151 VDQEKRKSA
+151 
-160 QLARELESREAELN
+160 
-174 RRDTFYKE
+174 TFFT
-182 QLGRL
+182 Q
-187 EKKNA
+187 
-192 EMYKLSSQQFH
+192 
-203 EAASKMEGTIKAAA
+203 
-217 PGPVTRTSIGPERL
+217 
-231 GPRPQPVMPLPRLSL
+231 
-246 RVLLPPPP
+246 
-254 PLLLL
+254 
-259 PLLLLLLLRGA
+259 
-270 QGAAGAP
+270 
-277 RADGGQQPT
+277 
-286 FRTFLASDWGL
+286 DWGL
-297 THLVVHEQT
+297 THLVIHNKT
-306 GEVYVGAV
+306 GEVYIGAV
-314 NRIYKLSGN
+314 NRIYKLSDD
-323 LTLLRAHVTGP
+323 LTLLRTHMTGP
-334 VEDNEKC
+334 VDDNEKC

-354 GSTDNVN
+354 VVTNNVN
-361 KLLLLDYAANRLLAC
+361 KLLLVDYTQNRIIAC

-404 YLSSVREAGSM
+404 YLSSVNESGTMS
-415 AGVLIAGPLGQGQAK
+415 GVIISGPNELK
-430 LFVGT
+430 LFIGT

-447 SSRRLMANEE
+447 SSRKLKVNEE
-457 DADMFG
+457 DAEMFS

-485 PAFDIYYVYSFRSE
+485 PAFDIYYIYSFSSE

-514 SPDAAGEHFF
+514 SPDASGEQFF

-543 FPIGCEQAGVEYRL
+543 FPIGCKKDGVEYFL
-557 VQDAYLSRP
+557 IQDAYLSKP
-566 GRALARQL
+566 GKHLARSL
-574 GLAEDEDV
+574 GISEKEDI
-582 LFTVFAQG
+582 LFTIFSQG
-590 QKNRVKPP
+590 QKNRAKPP
-598 KESVLCLFTLRAI
+598 KESAMCLFTLRKI

-626 GKLSLPWLLNKELG
+626 GKLSLPWLLNKELA

-645 LQIDDD
+645 LQIDDN

-656 FNQPLGGTVT
+656 FNQPLGGTST
-666 IEGTPLFV
+666 IEGIPLFI
-674 DKDDGLTAVAAYD
+674 DKEDGMTSVAAYD
-687 YRGRTVVFAG
+687 YRGNTVAFAG
-697 TRSGRIRKILVDLA
+697 TRSGKMKKILVNSVNQA
-711 NPGGRPA
+711 QPA
-718 LAYES
+718 LLYEDVEVS
-723 VVAQENSPILRDLVL
+723 EGNPILRDLVFSL
-738 SPDRQYLY
+738 NYQYIY
-746 AMTEKQVTRVPVESC
+746 TMTEKQVSRVPVESC
-761 VQYTSCELC
+761 EQYRSCGEC
-770 LGSRDPHCGW
+770 LGSKDPHCGW
-780 CVLHSICSRQDAC
+780 CVLHNICSRKDKC
-793 ERADEPQRFASDLL
+793 ERADEPQRFASDLH
-807 QCVQLMVQPR
+807 QCVQLSIQPQ
-817 NVSVTMSQVPLVLQ
+817 NISVTMSEVQLVLQ
-831 AWNVPDLSAGVNCS
+831 ARNVPDLTSGVNCS
-845 FEDFTESE
+845 FEDLTESE
-853 SILEDGRIHCR
+853 GRIENGNIYCL
-864 SPSAREVAPITRGQ
+864 SPTAKDVIPITRGQ
-878 GDQRVVKLYLK
+878 GHKRTVKLYLK

-921 PCHWCKYRHVCTHNA
+921 PCHWCKYRHICTQNA
-936 ADCAFLEGRVN
+936 ADCSFQEGRVN
-947 VSEYSY
+947 VSEDCPQILPSTQIYIPVGVVKPITLAAKNLPQPQSGQRNYECIFHIQGAVISVTALRFNSSSIQCQNTQYFY
-953 EGNDVSDLPVNLSVV
+953 EGNDISDLPVDLSVV

-986 KCPALRESCG
+986 KCTALRESCG
-996 LCLKADPRFECGWCV
+996 LCLKADPHFECGWCV
-1011 AERRCSLRPHCPGD
+1011 QEKKCSLRQNCLPQE
-1025 SPAAWMHA
+1025 SSWMHA
-1033 RHGSSRC
+1033 NAGNSRC
-1040 TDPKIL
+1040 TNPRIT

-1058 TRLTITGE
+1058 TKLTIIGE
-1066 NLGLRFEDVR
+1066 NLGLKFRDIQS
-1076 LGVRVG
+1076 GVRVG
-1082 KVLCSPVENEYISAE
+1082 KVPCNPIEAEYISAE
-1097 QIVCEIGDASTVRA
+1097 QIVCEVGDATGYRA
-1111 HDALVEVC
+1111 QEVHVEVC
-1119 VRDCSPHY
+1119 VRDCNPDY
-1127 RALSPKRFT
+1127 KAVSPKPFT
-1136 FVTPTFYRV
+1136 FVTPNFYRV
-1145 SPARGPLSGGTWIG
+1145 NPPRGPLSGGTQIT
-1159 IEGSHLNAGSDV
+1159 IEGNHLNAGSTV
-1171 AVSVGGRPCSFSW
+1171 TANIGLHPCRFVRRSAKEIVCVTPAGQIPGG
-1184 RNSREIRCLTPPGQS
+1184 
-1199 PGSAP
+1199 AP
-1204 IVININRAQLTNP
+1204 VMVNINWAELRNP

-1222 YTEDPTIL
+1222 YTDDPTIL
-1230 KIDPEW
+1230 RIEPEW
-1236 SINSGGTLLTVTGT
+1236 SIASGGTSLTITGT
-1250 NLATIREPRIRAK
+1250 NLATIKEPKIRAK
-1263 YGGVER
+1263 YGTAESF
-1269 ENSCLVYN
+1269 NNCTVYN
-1277 DTTMVCRAPSVDNP
+1277 DTTMVCYAPSIAETEKIIPD
-1291 SRSPPELGERPDEL
+1291 SGERPDEI
-1305 GFVMDDVRALLVLN
+1305 GFIMDNVQSVLVVN
-1319 ASSFVYYPDPVLEP
+1319 GTGFNFFPNPVFEQ
-1333 LSPTGLLE
+1333 LSPSGTLE

-1349 LKGRNLLPPAP
+1349 LKGRNLIPAAP
-1360 GNSRLNYTVL
+1360 GNSRLNYTVF
-1370 IGSTPCALTVSET
+1370 IGETPCVPTVSET
-1383 QLLCESPNLTG
+1383 QLLCEWPNLTG
-1394 QHKVTVRAGGF
+1394 QHKVTIKAGGF
-1405 EFSPGMLQ
+1405 EFSPGTLQ
-1413 VYSDSLLTL
+1413 IYSDSLLTL
-1422 PAIVGIG
+1422 PAIIGIG

-1435 LLVIVAVLIAYK
+1435 LLIIIVVLIAYK

-1492 LDGAGIPFLDY
+1492 LDGSGIPFLDY

-1532 SLTLFGQLLTKK
+1532 ALTLFGQLLNKK

-1647 KQQMEKGPIDAITG
+1647 KQQMEKGPIDSITG

-1676 IDYKTLTLN
+1676 IDYKTLTLH
-1685 CVNPENENAPEVPVK
+1685 CLNPENENATEVTVK

-1716 AVYKGVPYSQR
+1716 AVYKGMPYSQR
-1727 PKAGDMDLEWRQ
+1727 PKAGDMDLAEWRQ

-1771 TDGSSVALVPKQTS
+1771 TDGSLIALVPKQNS

-1839 DHLDQ
+1839 DHSDQ

-1905 DQHQIHDSDVRH
+1905 DKHQISDSDVRH

-1940 DIHKSSITD
+1940 DIHKNSITD

-1983 DIPNYKSWVERYYAD
+1983 DIPNYKNWVERYYSD
-1998 IAKMPAISD
+1998 ISRMSAISD

-2031 HEIYSYITK
+2031 HEIYNYIVK
-2040 YKDEILTALE
+2040 YKEEILSALE
-2050 KDEQA
+2050 TDEQA

-2067 VDTMALSS
+2067 IDTMALGS